1 MTYPLLPLQAGS
13 RRLALIVIPLL
24 LVLSLAA
31 TCPAVP
37 TPPPAPAPTPALP
50 VSLSATPQ
58 GTAAGQLGI
67 LPYLSAFLDTD
78 GDMSVEEVATPG
90 MMPSFQPLHPRTLP
104 RSSGVTWLRLE
115 IPAAGTERTESLM
128 LDLGQG
134 VPAGAVLY
142 TPDIDPLSRQTTW
155 QESQANWR
163 NLLPLPLPAETPQ
176 VCFIRLDGQPPLW
189 FAPTLRSLDNLA
201 GAPESLLGPGVM
213 LALAVVMLLAL
224 LRGITERGQWRFWT
238 ALYVGAALTH
248 AVLGGPDL
256 GAGNITPADAVSAM
270 APGLA
275 LMFLAHLAR
284 HLMQTASHSRL
295 LDIQYLLLSLPGAV
309 LALLP
314 LWPDFSWLG
323 RFLPL
328 WPMLALIFVPTTLGA
343 WLMGVPG
350 ARRFLLGCL
359 VAALG
364 AGLAVLDL
372 GTLLPP
378 FVQGT
383 LPLWGTALS
392 ALIIAGMSAPGRE
405 AGTSAE
411 PADPLAPG
419 RPARNQTITDPNL
432 RLLDTDGNT
441 LPLMTGLSQPAPA
454 PATVEAESAS
464 ATAIRRLE
472 QALAAPLREIV
483 EQDRQLEQCALP
495 HDVRSRVENMGRRAR
510 QALSL
515 LHDPAGDA
523 AAPAAPAP
531 TDTARAEKRV
541 FDLRKTLRQAHDTC
555 RPLAEKS
562 GIALG
567 WHVPADLEQLYEGPA
582 GELEDVLRLLLE
594 DALRATKGGKIHFAV
609 RRVPDSK
616 HPGHLL
622 FQVRDTG
629 TGLPPEQRSASLL
642 ARIWELSSSHG
653 GFLGVESGP
662 RGTSVIFTLQLHL
675 PEASDG
681 EDLPTVLVC
690 APDAATRH
698 ELGAMLRD
706 LPCTCHETGTLAH
719 GLATGARK
727 GRTPA
732 AVLLV
737 CGPEASV
744 DAAPLLRRYHSLAE
758 RTGPFGAV
766 ALTPD
771 QSQWDALAHAG
782 FSHALT
788 LPVSEDAL
796 RETVLEILGSHDD
809 VADLGAPLPETRQA
823 DAPLPDLFG
832 PAAAPQA
839 DQGMPDLLL
848 STDDI
853 PQQTAPAAPAAAS
866 ADLPDLFAAPAA
878 AAADTAQAEPLPLTD
893 DMRLDMPAAQTARP
907 VADAVQPEEAAPA
920 ESPVQENENAP
931 DAAEDIAPAPAPA
944 APDFPSV
951 PMPETAETNEAA
963 MPEAP
968 VKEEEPAAPAADMT
982 REEPLPQQETAAAA
996 AAAPADVAAEAL
1008 SDEMDSA
1015 EEAGTKAVAGADVT
1029 PPARDEAAAVSPS
1042 APAFPAPA
1050 REAAAEQAPPAD
1062 DVQTGDAPTDAAEAP
1077 VSDAVQPEE
1086 AASADS
1092 PVQENENAP
1101 EAAED
1106 VAPAPAPAAPDF
1118 PSVPVG
1124 ETAETNEAA
1133 MPEAPT
1139 REEDTSVP
1147 ATDMTQEE
1155 PLPQQETADA
1165 APADVA
1171 AEALSDEM
1179 DSTDEAGAETVA
1191 DTDVT
1196 PSAQDE
1202 AAAVPPSAPAF
1213 PAPAREAAA
1222 EQTLPADDVQTGDAS
1237 TDAAEAP
1244 VSDAVQ
1250 PEEAASA
1257 DSPVQENENAPEAA
1271 EDVAP
1276 APAPAAPDFPSVP
1289 VAEMAET
1296 NEAAMPEAPARE
1308 EDTAAPAAGMT
1319 REEPLPQQETADA
1332 APADVAAEALS
1343 DEMDSTDEAGAE
1355 TVADTDVTPSAQD
1368 EAAAVPPSA
1377 PAFPAPAR
1385 EAAAEQTLP
1394 ADDVQTGDASTD
1406 AAEAPVSDAVQPEE
1420 AASADSPVQE
1430 NENAP
1435 EAAEDVAPAPA
1446 PAAPDFPSVPVA
1458 EMAETNEAA
1467 MPEAPVKEAGPVAP
1481 VADMTREEPL
1491 PQQETAD
1498 AAAAAPA
1505 DDATGATVDEKERTE
1520 APVADAQAASATR
1533 APAFPSVEAAASPL
1547 AGGYVSPS
1555 LRHAGEWVGEPMPIG
1570 TPVDRPAPRQ
1580 EETVSAPVETVV
1592 TVRPLR
1598 RDVSPDEIAR
1608 KLGKPSLVPTDK
1620 SALITPQ
1627 PRKSS
1632 STGPGAG
1639 TQPAFPGAPVEE
1651 APQAVP
1657 GSKDVS
1663 SLPDMTP
1670 DSTTLLASGR
1680 EETSRTRAAAN
1691 TLMRFLSRFHTG
1703 NGQPQDKEEARSPQA
1718 PAATAQE
1725 RQGTP
1730 RPMPRKDA
1738 PREETPG
1745 TTADIP
1751 ATTNP
1756 WIERRAASRPVAPTP
1771 RMPVPP
1777 MPQRPQ
1783 PPDDPEDPLPAL
1795 MWRMDKYLAEAG
1807 YALEQRRLHLVA
1819 DAAGRL
1825 AAEAESYGFRVLG
1838 RMARCVES
1846 AGRAKDLQAV
1856 TDLLPELATAVE
1868 RHRISMGS

>member
-1 MTYPLLPLQAGS
+1 MTYPLLPLQAGF

-115 IPAAGTERTESLM
+115 IPAAGTESTESLM

-483 EQDRQLEQCALP
+483 EQNRQLEQCALP

-531 TDTARAEKRV
+531 ADTARAEKRV

-719 GLATGARK
+719 GLAAGARK

-866 ADLPDLFAAPAA
+866 ADLPDLFAAPAT
-878 AAADTAQAEPLPLTD
+878 AAADTAQTDPLPLTD
-893 DMRLDMPAAQTARP
+893 DMRLDTPAAQTARP
-907 VADAVQPEEAAPA
+907 VADAVQPEEAA
-920 ESPVQENENAP
+920 
-931 DAAEDIAPAPAPA
+931 
-944 APDFPSV
+944 
-951 PMPETAETNEAA
+951 
-963 MPEAP
+963 
-968 VKEEEPAAPAADMT
+968 
-982 REEPLPQQETAAAA
+982 
-996 AAAPADVAAEAL
+996 
-1008 SDEMDSA
+1008 
-1015 EEAGTKAVAGADVT
+1015 
-1029 PPARDEAAAVSPS
+1029 
-1042 APAFPAPA
+1042 
-1050 REAAAEQAPPAD
+1050 
-1062 DVQTGDAPTDAAEAP
+1062 
-1077 VSDAVQPEE
+1077 
-1086 AASADS
+1086 SADS
-1092 PVQENENAP
+1092 PVQK
-1101 EAAED
+1101 
-1106 VAPAPAPAAPDF
+1106 
-1118 PSVPVG
+1118 
-1124 ETAETNEAA
+1124 
-1133 MPEAPT
+1133 
-1139 REEDTSVP
+1139 
-1147 ATDMTQEE
+1147 
-1155 PLPQQETADA
+1155 
-1165 APADVA
+1165 
-1171 AEALSDEM
+1171 
-1179 DSTDEAGAETVA
+1179 
-1191 DTDVT
+1191 
-1196 PSAQDE
+1196 
-1202 AAAVPPSAPAF
+1202 
-1213 PAPAREAAA
+1213 
-1222 EQTLPADDVQTGDAS
+1222 
-1237 TDAAEAP
+1237 
-1244 VSDAVQ
+1244 
-1250 PEEAASA
+1250 
-1257 DSPVQENENAPEAA
+1257 
-1271 EDVAP
+1271 
-1276 APAPAAPDFPSVP
+1276 
-1289 VAEMAET
+1289 
-1296 NEAAMPEAPARE
+1296 
-1308 EDTAAPAAGMT
+1308 
-1319 REEPLPQQETADA
+1319 
-1332 APADVAAEALS
+1332 
-1343 DEMDSTDEAGAE
+1343 
-1355 TVADTDVTPSAQD
+1355 
-1368 EAAAVPPSA
+1368 
-1377 PAFPAPAR
+1377 
-1385 EAAAEQTLP
+1385 
-1394 ADDVQTGDASTD
+1394 
-1406 AAEAPVSDAVQPEE
+1406 
-1420 AASADSPVQE
+1420 

-1467 MPEAPVKEAGPVAP
+1467 MPEAPVKEAGPAAP
-1481 VADMTREEPL
+1481 AADMTREEPL

-1632 STGPGAG
+1632 STGPAAG

-1751 ATTNP
+1751 ATTHP
-1756 WIERRAASRPVAPTP
+1756 WIERRTASRPVAPTP

>member
-1 MTYPLLPLQAGS
+1 MTYPLLPVQAAC

-37 TPPPAPAPTPALP
+37 TPPPVPAPTPALP
-50 VSLSATPQ
+50 ASLSAAPQ
-58 GTAAGQLGI
+58 ASATGQLGI

-78 GDMSVEEVATPG
+78 GDMSVEEVAAPG
-90 MMPSFQPLHPRTLP
+90 MMASFQPLHPRALP

-115 IPAAGTERTESLM
+115 IPAAGTARAESLM

-201 GAPESLLGPGVM
+201 SAPESLLGPGVM

-284 HLMQTASHSRL
+284 HLMQTPSHSRL

-314 LWPDFSWLG
+314 LWPDFSWMG

-405 AGTSAE
+405 TGSSAE
-411 PADPLAPG
+411 AADPLAPG
-419 RPARNQTITDPNL
+419 RPAQNQTITDPNL

-483 EQDRQLEQCALP
+483 EQNRQLEQCALP
-495 HDVRSRVENMGRRAR
+495 HDARSRVESMGRRAR

-515 LHDPAGDA
+515 LHDPAGET
-523 AAPAAPAP
+523 AAPATPAP
-531 TDTARAEKRV
+531 TETARAEKRV
-541 FDLRKTLRQAHDTC
+541 FDLRKTLRQTHETC
-555 RPLAEKS
+555 RALAEKA

-582 GELEDVLRLLLE
+582 GDLEDVLRLLLE
-594 DALRATKGGKIHFAV
+594 DAVRASKGGKIHFAV

-616 HPGHLL
+616 NPGHLL

-675 PEASDG
+675 PEASDD
-681 EDLPTVLVC
+681 EELPTVLVC
-690 APDAATRH
+690 APDAATRR

-719 GLATGARK
+719 GLAAGARK

-732 AVLLV
+732 AVLLI

-744 DAAPLLRRYHSLAE
+744 EAAPLLRRYHSLAE

-788 LPVSEDAL
+788 LPVAEDAL

-809 VADLGAPLPETRQA
+809 VADLGAPLPESRQA
-823 DAPLPDLFG
+823 EAPLPDLFG

-848 STDDI
+848 STDDV
-853 PQQTAPAAPAAAS
+853 PQQTAPAAPAATS
-866 ADLPDLFAAPAA
+866 GDLPGLFAAPAA
-878 AAADTAQAEPLPLTD
+878 AVADAAPAAPLTLTD
-893 DMRLDMPAAQTARP
+893 DMRLDAPAAQP
-907 VADAVQPEEAAPA
+907 VADAAQPVEPAAADSPVQEKENAPDATADEVPAAPTAPAFPSVPVAETHDDALPEAPVEEKEEAAAPADETAQDEEEPRQEMTADAAPVAPVDGPDEADEAPAARADDAEESVTAAPAPADVASPVQEESAAAPLSAPATPAQEAEAEQPLPGDDARAEAPVADAARPA
-920 ESPVQENENAP
+920 EPAATDSPVQENENAP
-931 DAAEDIAPAPAPA
+931 DATADDVPA
-944 APDFPSV
+944 AP
-951 PMPETAETNEAA
+951 T
-963 MPEAP
+963 
-968 VKEEEPAAPAADMT
+968 
-982 REEPLPQQETAAAA
+982 
-996 AAAPADVAAEAL
+996 
-1008 SDEMDSA
+1008 
-1015 EEAGTKAVAGADVT
+1015 
-1029 PPARDEAAAVSPS
+1029 
-1042 APAFPAPA
+1042 
-1050 REAAAEQAPPAD
+1050 
-1062 DVQTGDAPTDAAEAP
+1062 
-1077 VSDAVQPEE
+1077 
-1086 AASADS
+1086 
-1092 PVQENENAP
+1092 
-1101 EAAED
+1101 
-1106 VAPAPAPAAPDF
+1106 
-1118 PSVPVG
+1118 
-1124 ETAETNEAA
+1124 
-1133 MPEAPT
+1133 
-1139 REEDTSVP
+1139 
-1147 ATDMTQEE
+1147 
-1155 PLPQQETADA
+1155 
-1165 APADVA
+1165 
-1171 AEALSDEM
+1171 
-1179 DSTDEAGAETVA
+1179 
-1191 DTDVT
+1191 
-1196 PSAQDE
+1196 
-1202 AAAVPPSAPAF
+1202 
-1213 PAPAREAAA
+1213 
-1222 EQTLPADDVQTGDAS
+1222 
-1237 TDAAEAP
+1237 
-1244 VSDAVQ
+1244 
-1250 PEEAASA
+1250 
-1257 DSPVQENENAPEAA
+1257 
-1271 EDVAP
+1271 
-1276 APAPAAPDFPSVP
+1276 
-1289 VAEMAET
+1289 
-1296 NEAAMPEAPARE
+1296 
-1308 EDTAAPAAGMT
+1308 
-1319 REEPLPQQETADA
+1319 
-1332 APADVAAEALS
+1332 
-1343 DEMDSTDEAGAE
+1343 
-1355 TVADTDVTPSAQD
+1355 
-1368 EAAAVPPSA
+1368 
-1377 PAFPAPAR
+1377 
-1385 EAAAEQTLP
+1385 
-1394 ADDVQTGDASTD
+1394 
-1406 AAEAPVSDAVQPEE
+1406 
-1420 AASADSPVQE
+1420 
-1430 NENAP
+1430 
-1435 EAAEDVAPAPA
+1435 
-1446 PAAPDFPSVPVA
+1446 
-1458 EMAETNEAA
+1458 
-1467 MPEAPVKEAGPVAP
+1467 
-1481 VADMTREEPL
+1481 
-1491 PQQETAD
+1491 
-1498 AAAAAPA
+1498 
-1505 DDATGATVDEKERTE
+1505 
-1520 APVADAQAASATR
+1520 
-1533 APAFPSVEAAASPL
+1533 APAFPSVPVTETPADALPETPVKEKEEAASPL
-1547 AGGYVSPS
+1547 SGGYVSPS

-1570 TPVDRPAPRQ
+1570 TPVSRPAPRQ
-1580 EETVSAPVETVV
+1580 EEAASAPVETVV

-1608 KLGKPSLVPTDK
+1608 KLGKPSLVPTDR

-1632 STGPGAG
+1632 SSGPAAG

-1703 NGQPQDKEEARSPQA
+1703 NSQPQDREEEDKGPQS

-1730 RPMPRKDA
+1730 RPIPRKEA
-1738 PREETPG
+1738 PREEAPESA
-1745 TTADIP
+1745 ADIP

-1756 WIERRAASRPVAPTP
+1756 WIERRTAPRPVAPTP

>member
-1 MTYPLLPLQAGS
+1 MTYPLLPLQAGF

-523 AAPAAPAP
+523 AAPAVPAPA
-531 TDTARAEKRV
+531 DTARAEKRV

-653 GFLGVESGP
+653 GFLGLESGP

-719 GLATGARK
+719 GLAAGARK

-796 RETVLEILGSHDD
+796 RETVLEILDSHDD

-878 AAADTAQAEPLPLTD
+878 AAADTAQTAPLTLTD
-893 DMRLDMPAAQTARP
+893 DMRLDTPAAQTARP

-968 VKEEEPAAPAADMT
+968 VKEEGPAAPAADMT
-982 REEPLPQQETAAAA
+982 REEPLPQQETADAD
-996 AAAPADVAAEAL
+996 APADAAAEAL
-1008 SDEMDSA
+1008 SDEMDSTD
-1015 EEAGTKAVAGADVT
+1015 EAGAETVADADV
-1029 PPARDEAAAVSPS
+1029 PSPIRDEAAAVPPS

-1050 REAAAEQAPPAD
+1050 REVAAEQALPAD

-1092 PVQENENAP
+1092 PVQENEN
-1101 EAAED
+1101 
-1106 VAPAPAPAAPDF
+1106 
-1118 PSVPVG
+1118 
-1124 ETAETNEAA
+1124 T
-1133 MPEAPT
+1133 
-1139 REEDTSVP
+1139 
-1147 ATDMTQEE
+1147 
-1155 PLPQQETADA
+1155 
-1165 APADVA
+1165 
-1171 AEALSDEM
+1171 
-1179 DSTDEAGAETVA
+1179 
-1191 DTDVT
+1191 
-1196 PSAQDE
+1196 
-1202 AAAVPPSAPAF
+1202 
-1213 PAPAREAAA
+1213 
-1222 EQTLPADDVQTGDAS
+1222 
-1237 TDAAEAP
+1237 
-1244 VSDAVQ
+1244 
-1250 PEEAASA
+1250 
-1257 DSPVQENENAPEAA
+1257 PEAA

-1289 VAEMAET
+1289 VAETAET
-1296 NEAAMPEAPARE
+1296 N
-1308 EDTAAPAAGMT
+1308 D
-1319 REEPLPQQETADA
+1319 
-1332 APADVAAEALS
+1332 
-1343 DEMDSTDEAGAE
+1343 
-1355 TVADTDVTPSAQD
+1355 
-1368 EAAAVPPSA
+1368 
-1377 PAFPAPAR
+1377 
-1385 EAAAEQTLP
+1385 
-1394 ADDVQTGDASTD
+1394 
-1406 AAEAPVSDAVQPEE
+1406 
-1420 AASADSPVQE
+1420 
-1430 NENAP
+1430 
-1435 EAAEDVAPAPA
+1435 
-1446 PAAPDFPSVPVA
+1446 
-1458 EMAETNEAA
+1458 AA
-1467 MPEAPVKEAGPVAP
+1467 MPEAPVKEEEPAAP
-1481 VADMTREEPL
+1481 AADMTREEPL
-1491 PQQETAD
+1491 PQQETA
-1498 AAAAAPA
+1498 AAAAVPA
-1505 DDATGATVDEKERTE
+1505 DDATGATVDEKERAE

-1725 RQGTP
+1725 RQSTP

>member
-531 TDTARAEKRV
+531 ADTARAEKRV

-878 AAADTAQAEPLPLTD
+878 AAADTAQTEPLPLTD
-893 DMRLDMPAAQTARP
+893 DMRLDTPAAQTARP
-907 VADAVQPEEAAPA
+907 VADAVQPEEAASA
-920 ESPVQENENAP
+920 DSPVQENENAP

-951 PMPETAETNEAA
+951 PVAETAETNDAA

-968 VKEEEPAAPAADMT
+968 VKEEGPAAPAADMT
-982 REEPLPQQETAAAA
+982 REEPLPQQETADAGT
-996 AAAPADVAAEAL
+996 PADTAAEAL

-1050 REAAAEQAPPAD
+1050 REAAAEQTLPAD
-1062 DVQTGDAPTDAAEAP
+1062 DVQTGDASTDAAEAP

-1092 PVQENENAP
+1092 PVQESENAP

-1222 EQTLPADDVQTGDAS
+1222 EQALPADDVQTGDAP

-1244 VSDAVQ
+1244 MSDAVQ

-1257 DSPVQENENAPEAA
+1257 DSPVQE
-1271 EDVAP
+1271 
-1276 APAPAAPDFPSVP
+1276 S
-1289 VAEMAET
+1289 
-1296 NEAAMPEAPARE
+1296 
-1308 EDTAAPAAGMT
+1308 
-1319 REEPLPQQETADA
+1319 
-1332 APADVAAEALS
+1332 
-1343 DEMDSTDEAGAE
+1343 
-1355 TVADTDVTPSAQD
+1355 
-1368 EAAAVPPSA
+1368 
-1377 PAFPAPAR
+1377 
-1385 EAAAEQTLP
+1385 
-1394 ADDVQTGDASTD
+1394 
-1406 AAEAPVSDAVQPEE
+1406 
-1420 AASADSPVQE
+1420 
-1430 NENAP
+1430 ENAP

>member
-1 MTYPLLPLQAGS
+1 
-13 RRLALIVIPLL
+13 
-24 LVLSLAA
+24 
-31 TCPAVP
+31 
-37 TPPPAPAPTPALP
+37 
-50 VSLSATPQ
+50 
-58 GTAAGQLGI
+58 
-67 LPYLSAFLDTD
+67 
-78 GDMSVEEVATPG
+78 
-90 MMPSFQPLHPRTLP
+90 
-104 RSSGVTWLRLE
+104 
-115 IPAAGTERTESLM
+115 
-128 LDLGQG
+128 
-134 VPAGAVLY
+134 
-142 TPDIDPLSRQTTW
+142 
-155 QESQANWR
+155 
-163 NLLPLPLPAETPQ
+163 
-176 VCFIRLDGQPPLW
+176 
-189 FAPTLRSLDNLA
+189 
-201 GAPESLLGPGVM
+201 
-213 LALAVVMLLAL
+213 
-224 LRGITERGQWRFWT
+224 
-238 ALYVGAALTH
+238 
-248 AVLGGPDL
+248 
-256 GAGNITPADAVSAM
+256 
-270 APGLA
+270 
-275 LMFLAHLAR
+275 
-284 HLMQTASHSRL
+284 MQTASHSRL

-531 TDTARAEKRV
+531 ADTARAEKRV

-690 APDAATRH
+690 APDAATRR

-719 GLATGARK
+719 GLAAGARK

-878 AAADTAQAEPLPLTD
+878 AAADTAQTEPLPLTD
-893 DMRLDMPAAQTARP
+893 DMRLDTPAAQTARP
-907 VADAVQPEEAAPA
+907 VVDAVQPEEAASTD
-920 ESPVQENENAP
+920 SPVQENENAP
-931 DAAEDIAPAPAPA
+931 EAVEDVAPAPAPA

-968 VKEEEPAAPAADMT
+968 VKEAGPAAPAA
-982 REEPLPQQETAAAA
+982 
-996 AAAPADVAAEAL
+996 
-1008 SDEMDSA
+1008 
-1015 EEAGTKAVAGADVT
+1015 
-1029 PPARDEAAAVSPS
+1029 
-1042 APAFPAPA
+1042 
-1050 REAAAEQAPPAD
+1050 
-1062 DVQTGDAPTDAAEAP
+1062 
-1077 VSDAVQPEE
+1077 
-1086 AASADS
+1086 
-1092 PVQENENAP
+1092 
-1101 EAAED
+1101 
-1106 VAPAPAPAAPDF
+1106 
-1118 PSVPVG
+1118 
-1124 ETAETNEAA
+1124 
-1133 MPEAPT
+1133 
-1139 REEDTSVP
+1139 
-1147 ATDMTQEE
+1147 DMTQEE

-1165 APADVA
+1165 AAAAPADDA
-1171 AEALSDEM
+1171 AETLSDEM

-1222 EQTLPADDVQTGDAS
+1222 EQTLPADDVQTGDAP

-1250 PEEAASA
+1250 PEEAAPA

-1276 APAPAAPDFPSVP
+1276 A
-1289 VAEMAET
+1289 T
-1296 NEAAMPEAPARE
+1296 
-1308 EDTAAPAAGMT
+1308 
-1319 REEPLPQQETADA
+1319 
-1332 APADVAAEALS
+1332 
-1343 DEMDSTDEAGAE
+1343 
-1355 TVADTDVTPSAQD
+1355 
-1368 EAAAVPPSA
+1368 
-1377 PAFPAPAR
+1377 
-1385 EAAAEQTLP
+1385 
-1394 ADDVQTGDASTD
+1394 
-1406 AAEAPVSDAVQPEE
+1406 
-1420 AASADSPVQE
+1420 
-1430 NENAP
+1430 
-1435 EAAEDVAPAPA
+1435 A

-1467 MPEAPVKEAGPVAP
+1467 MPEAPVKEAGPAAP
-1481 VADMTREEPL
+1481 AADMTRKEPL

-1632 STGPGAG
+1632 STGPAAG

-1751 ATTNP
+1751 ATTHP
-1756 WIERRAASRPVAPTP
+1756 WIERRTASRPVAPTP

>member
-58 GTAAGQLGI
+58 GAAAGQLGI

-483 EQDRQLEQCALP
+483 EQNRQLEQCALP
-495 HDVRSRVENMGRRAR
+495 HDVRSRVENLGRRAR

-531 TDTARAEKRV
+531 ADTARAEKRV

-719 GLATGARK
+719 GLAAGARK

-878 AAADTAQAEPLPLTD
+878 AAADTAQTEPLPLTD
-893 DMRLDMPAAQTARP
+893 DMRLDTPAAQTARP
-907 VADAVQPEEAAPA
+907 VADAVQPEEAASA

-931 DAAEDIAPAPAPA
+931 EAAEDVAPAPAPA

-951 PMPETAETNEAA
+951 PVAETAETNEAA

-968 VKEEEPAAPAADMT
+968 VKEEGPAAPAADMT
-982 REEPLPQQETAAAA
+982 QEEPLPQQETADAD
-996 AAAPADVAAEAL
+996 APADAAAETL
-1008 SDEMDSA
+1008 SDEMDST
-1015 EEAGTKAVAGADVT
+1015 EEAGAKAVADADVT
-1029 PPARDEAAAVSPS
+1029 PPARDEAAAVPPS

-1050 REAAAEQAPPAD
+1050 RETAAEQALPAD

-1086 AASADS
+1086 VASADS

-1118 PSVPVG
+1118 PSVPVA
-1124 ETAETNEAA
+1124 ETAETNDAA
-1133 MPEAPT
+1133 MPEAPVK
-1139 REEDTSVP
+1139 EEEP
-1147 ATDMTQEE
+1147 AAPAADMTREE

-1165 APADVA
+1165 APADAA

-1179 DSTDEAGAETVA
+1179 DSTDEAGAKAVA
-1191 DTDVT
+1191 DTDV
-1196 PSAQDE
+1196 PSPARDE

-1213 PAPAREAAA
+1213 LAPAREVAA
-1222 EQTLPADDVQTGDAS
+1222 EQAPPADDVQTGDAP

-1244 VSDAVQ
+1244 VSDAAQ
-1250 PEEAASA
+1250 PEEAASV

-1332 APADVAAEALS
+1332 A
-1343 DEMDSTDEAGAE
+1343 
-1355 TVADTDVTPSAQD
+1355 
-1368 EAAAVPPSA
+1368 
-1377 PAFPAPAR
+1377 
-1385 EAAAEQTLP
+1385 
-1394 ADDVQTGDASTD
+1394 
-1406 AAEAPVSDAVQPEE
+1406 
-1420 AASADSPVQE
+1420 
-1430 NENAP
+1430 
-1435 EAAEDVAPAPA
+1435 
-1446 PAAPDFPSVPVA
+1446 
-1458 EMAETNEAA
+1458 
-1467 MPEAPVKEAGPVAP
+1467 
-1481 VADMTREEPL
+1481 
-1491 PQQETAD
+1491 
-1498 AAAAAPA
+1498 AAAPA
-1505 DDATGATVDEKERTE
+1505 DAATGDTVEEKERTE
-1520 APVADAQAASATR
+1520 APVADAQAAATR

-1632 STGPGAG
+1632 STGPAAG

-1651 APQAVP
+1651 TPQAVP

-1756 WIERRAASRPVAPTP
+1756 WIERRTASRPVAPTP

>member
-523 AAPAAPAP
+523 AAPEAPAP
-531 TDTARAEKRV
+531 ADTARAEKRV

-719 GLATGARK
+719 GLAAGARK

-878 AAADTAQAEPLPLTD
+878 AAADTAQAETLPLTD
-893 DMRLDMPAAQTARP
+893 DMRLDTPAAQTARP
-907 VADAVQPEEAAPA
+907 VADAVQPEEAA
-920 ESPVQENENAP
+920 
-931 DAAEDIAPAPAPA
+931 
-944 APDFPSV
+944 
-951 PMPETAETNEAA
+951 
-963 MPEAP
+963 
-968 VKEEEPAAPAADMT
+968 
-982 REEPLPQQETAAAA
+982 
-996 AAAPADVAAEAL
+996 
-1008 SDEMDSA
+1008 
-1015 EEAGTKAVAGADVT
+1015 
-1029 PPARDEAAAVSPS
+1029 
-1042 APAFPAPA
+1042 
-1050 REAAAEQAPPAD
+1050 
-1062 DVQTGDAPTDAAEAP
+1062 
-1077 VSDAVQPEE
+1077 
-1086 AASADS
+1086 SADS
-1092 PVQENENAP
+1092 PVQESENAP

-1118 PSVPVG
+1118 PSVPVA

-1133 MPEAPT
+1133 MPEAPA
-1139 REEDTSVP
+1139 REEDTAVP

-1179 DSTDEAGAETVA
+1179 DSTEEAGTKAMT
-1191 DTDVT
+1191 DTDV
-1196 PSAQDE
+1196 PSPARDE
-1202 AAAVPPSAPAF
+1202 AAAAPPSAPAF

-1222 EQTLPADDVQTGDAS
+1222 EQALPADDVQTGDAP

-1244 VSDAVQ
+1244 MSDAVQ
-1250 PEEAASA
+1250 PEEAAPA

-1296 NEAAMPEAPARE
+1296 NEAAMPEAPA
-1308 EDTAAPAAGMT
+1308 
-1319 REEPLPQQETADA
+1319 
-1332 APADVAAEALS
+1332 
-1343 DEMDSTDEAGAE
+1343 
-1355 TVADTDVTPSAQD
+1355 
-1368 EAAAVPPSA
+1368 
-1377 PAFPAPAR
+1377 
-1385 EAAAEQTLP
+1385 
-1394 ADDVQTGDASTD
+1394 
-1406 AAEAPVSDAVQPEE
+1406 
-1420 AASADSPVQE
+1420 
-1430 NENAP
+1430 
-1435 EAAEDVAPAPA
+1435 
-1446 PAAPDFPSVPVA
+1446 
-1458 EMAETNEAA
+1458 
-1467 MPEAPVKEAGPVAP
+1467 KEAGPAAP
-1481 VADMTREEPL
+1481 AADMTREEPL

-1533 APAFPSVEAAASPL
+1533 APAFPSVEAAGSPL

-1632 STGPGAG
+1632 STGPAAG

-1756 WIERRAASRPVAPTP
+1756 WIERRTASRPVAPTP

>member
-1 MTYPLLPLQAGS
+1 MTYPLLPLQAGF

-531 TDTARAEKRV
+531 ADTARAEKRV

-719 GLATGARK
+719 GLAAGARK

-878 AAADTAQAEPLPLTD
+878 AAADTAQTEPLPLTD
-893 DMRLDMPAAQTARP
+893 DMRLDTPAAQTARP
-907 VADAVQPEEAAPA
+907 VADAVQPEEAA
-920 ESPVQENENAP
+920 
-931 DAAEDIAPAPAPA
+931 
-944 APDFPSV
+944 
-951 PMPETAETNEAA
+951 
-963 MPEAP
+963 
-968 VKEEEPAAPAADMT
+968 
-982 REEPLPQQETAAAA
+982 
-996 AAAPADVAAEAL
+996 
-1008 SDEMDSA
+1008 SA
-1015 EEAGTKAVAGADVT
+1015 E
-1029 PPARDEAAAVSPS
+1029 
-1042 APAFPAPA
+1042 
-1050 REAAAEQAPPAD
+1050 
-1062 DVQTGDAPTDAAEAP
+1062 
-1077 VSDAVQPEE
+1077 
-1086 AASADS
+1086 S

-1118 PSVPVG
+1118 PSVPMP
-1124 ETAETNEAA
+1124 EMAETNEAA
-1133 MPEAPT
+1133 MPEAPVK
-1139 REEDTSVP
+1139 EEGP
-1147 ATDMTQEE
+1147 AAPAADMTQEE

-1165 APADVA
+1165 DAPADAA
-1171 AEALSDEM
+1171 AETLSDEM
-1179 DSTDEAGAETVA
+1179 DSTEEAGAKAVA
-1191 DTDVT
+1191 DADVT
-1196 PSAQDE
+1196 PPARDE

-1222 EQTLPADDVQTGDAS
+1222 EQATPADDVQTGDAP

-1250 PEEAASA
+1250 PEE
-1257 DSPVQENENAPEAA
+1257 V
-1271 EDVAP
+1271 
-1276 APAPAAPDFPSVP
+1276 
-1289 VAEMAET
+1289 
-1296 NEAAMPEAPARE
+1296 
-1308 EDTAAPAAGMT
+1308 
-1319 REEPLPQQETADA
+1319 
-1332 APADVAAEALS
+1332 
-1343 DEMDSTDEAGAE
+1343 
-1355 TVADTDVTPSAQD
+1355 
-1368 EAAAVPPSA
+1368 
-1377 PAFPAPAR
+1377 
-1385 EAAAEQTLP
+1385 
-1394 ADDVQTGDASTD
+1394 
-1406 AAEAPVSDAVQPEE
+1406 
-1420 AASADSPVQE
+1420 ASADSPVQE

-1467 MPEAPVKEAGPVAP
+1467 MPEAPVKEAGPAAP
-1481 VADMTREEPL
+1481 AAGMTREEPL

-1498 AAAAAPA
+1498 ATAAAPA
-1505 DDATGATVDEKERTE
+1505 DDATGATVEEKERTE

-1756 WIERRAASRPVAPTP
+1756 WIERRTASRPVAPTP

>member
-472 QALAAPLREIV
+472 QALAAPLREIM

-531 TDTARAEKRV
+531 ADTARAEKRV

-690 APDAATRH
+690 APDAATRR

-719 GLATGARK
+719 GLAAGARK

-878 AAADTAQAEPLPLTD
+878 AAADTAQTDPLPLTD
-893 DMRLDMPAAQTARP
+893 DMRLDTPAAQTARP
-907 VADAVQPEEAAPA
+907 VVDAVQPEEAVSTD
-920 ESPVQENENAP
+920 SPVQENENAP
-931 DAAEDIAPAPAPA
+931 EAVEDVAPAPAPA

-968 VKEEEPAAPAADMT
+968 VKEEGPAAPAA
-982 REEPLPQQETAAAA
+982 
-996 AAAPADVAAEAL
+996 
-1008 SDEMDSA
+1008 
-1015 EEAGTKAVAGADVT
+1015 
-1029 PPARDEAAAVSPS
+1029 
-1042 APAFPAPA
+1042 
-1050 REAAAEQAPPAD
+1050 
-1062 DVQTGDAPTDAAEAP
+1062 
-1077 VSDAVQPEE
+1077 
-1086 AASADS
+1086 
-1092 PVQENENAP
+1092 
-1101 EAAED
+1101 
-1106 VAPAPAPAAPDF
+1106 
-1118 PSVPVG
+1118 
-1124 ETAETNEAA
+1124 
-1133 MPEAPT
+1133 
-1139 REEDTSVP
+1139 
-1147 ATDMTQEE
+1147 DMTQEE

-1165 APADVA
+1165 DAPADAA

-1179 DSTDEAGAETVA
+1179 DSTDEAGTETVA

-1196 PSAQDE
+1196 PPAQDE

-1222 EQTLPADDVQTGDAS
+1222 EQTLPADDVQTGDAP

-1250 PEEAASA
+1250 PEEAA
-1257 DSPVQENENAPEAA
+1257 P
-1271 EDVAP
+1271 
-1276 APAPAAPDFPSVP
+1276 
-1289 VAEMAET
+1289 
-1296 NEAAMPEAPARE
+1296 
-1308 EDTAAPAAGMT
+1308 
-1319 REEPLPQQETADA
+1319 
-1332 APADVAAEALS
+1332 
-1343 DEMDSTDEAGAE
+1343 
-1355 TVADTDVTPSAQD
+1355 
-1368 EAAAVPPSA
+1368 
-1377 PAFPAPAR
+1377 
-1385 EAAAEQTLP
+1385 
-1394 ADDVQTGDASTD
+1394 
-1406 AAEAPVSDAVQPEE
+1406 
-1420 AASADSPVQE
+1420 ADSPVQE

-1467 MPEAPVKEAGPVAP
+1467 MPEAPVKEAGPAAP
-1481 VADMTREEPL
+1481 AADMTREEPL

-1505 DDATGATVDEKERTE
+1505 DVATGATVDEKERTE
-1520 APVADAQAASATR
+1520 APVADAQAAATR

-1751 ATTNP
+1751 ATTHP
-1756 WIERRAASRPVAPTP
+1756 WIERRTASRPVAPTP

-1868 RHRISMGS
+1868 RHRISMGA

>member
-1 MTYPLLPLQAGS
+1 MTYPLLPVQAAC

-37 TPPPAPAPTPALP
+37 TPPPVPAPTPALP
-50 VSLSATPQ
+50 ASLSAAPQ
-58 GTAAGQLGI
+58 ASATGQLGI

-78 GDMSVEEVATPG
+78 GDMSVEEVAAPG
-90 MMPSFQPLHPRTLP
+90 MMASFQPLHPRALP

-115 IPAAGTERTESLM
+115 IPAAGTARAESLM

-163 NLLPLPLPAETPQ
+163 NLLLLPLPAETPQ

-201 GAPESLLGPGVM
+201 SAPESLLGPGVM

-284 HLMQTASHSRL
+284 HLMQTPSHSRL

-314 LWPDFSWLG
+314 LWPDFSWMG

-405 AGTSAE
+405 TGSSAE
-411 PADPLAPG
+411 AADPLAPG
-419 RPARNQTITDPNL
+419 RPAQNQTITDPNL

-441 LPLMTGLSQPAPA
+441 LPLMTGLSQPAPV

-483 EQDRQLEQCALP
+483 EQNRQLEQCALP
-495 HDVRSRVENMGRRAR
+495 HDARSRVESMGRRAR

-515 LHDPAGDA
+515 LHDPAGET
-523 AAPAAPAP
+523 AAPATPSP
-531 TDTARAEKRV
+531 TETARAEKRV
-541 FDLRKTLRQAHDTC
+541 FDLRKTLRQTHETC
-555 RPLAEKS
+555 RALAEKA

-582 GELEDVLRLLLE
+582 GDLEDVLRLLLE
-594 DALRATKGGKIHFAV
+594 DAVRASKGGKVHFAV

-616 HPGHLL
+616 NPGHLL

-675 PEASDG
+675 PEASDD
-681 EDLPTVLVC
+681 EELPTVLVC
-690 APDAATRH
+690 APDAATRR

-719 GLATGARK
+719 GLAAGARK

-732 AVLLV
+732 AVLLI

-744 DAAPLLRRYHSLAE
+744 EAAPLLRRYHSLAE

-788 LPVSEDAL
+788 LPVAEDAL

-809 VADLGAPLPETRQA
+809 VADLGAPLPESRQA
-823 DAPLPDLFG
+823 EAPLPDLFG

-848 STDDI
+848 STDDV
-853 PQQTAPAAPAAAS
+853 PQQTAPAAPAATS
-866 ADLPDLFAAPAA
+866 GDLPDLFAAPANETA
-878 AAADTAQAEPLPLTD
+878 QDEEEPRQETTADAAPAAPADGPDKADEAPAARADDAEEPVAAAPASADVASPVQDESAVAPLSAPASPAQEAEAEQPLPGDDVHADAAQPVEPAAADSPVQEKENAPDATADEVPAAPTAPAFPSVPVAETPADAMPEAPVEAKEEAAAPADETAQDEEEPRQEMTADAAPTAPVDGPDEADEAPAARADDAEESVTAAPAPADVTSPAQEGSAAAPLSAPATPAQESEAEQPLPGD
-893 DMRLDMPAAQTARP
+893 DAREDAAEAP
-907 VADAVQPEEAAPA
+907 VADAAQPA
-920 ESPVQENENAP
+920 EPAATDSPVQENENAP
-931 DAAEDIAPAPAPA
+931 DASADEVPA
-944 APDFPSV
+944 AP
-951 PMPETAETNEAA
+951 T
-963 MPEAP
+963 
-968 VKEEEPAAPAADMT
+968 APA
-982 REEPLPQQETAAAA
+982 
-996 AAAPADVAAEAL
+996 
-1008 SDEMDSA
+1008 
-1015 EEAGTKAVAGADVT
+1015 
-1029 PPARDEAAAVSPS
+1029 
-1042 APAFPAPA
+1042 
-1050 REAAAEQAPPAD
+1050 
-1062 DVQTGDAPTDAAEAP
+1062 
-1077 VSDAVQPEE
+1077 
-1086 AASADS
+1086 
-1092 PVQENENAP
+1092 
-1101 EAAED
+1101 
-1106 VAPAPAPAAPDF
+1106 
-1118 PSVPVG
+1118 
-1124 ETAETNEAA
+1124 
-1133 MPEAPT
+1133 
-1139 REEDTSVP
+1139 
-1147 ATDMTQEE
+1147 
-1155 PLPQQETADA
+1155 
-1165 APADVA
+1165 
-1171 AEALSDEM
+1171 
-1179 DSTDEAGAETVA
+1179 
-1191 DTDVT
+1191 
-1196 PSAQDE
+1196 
-1202 AAAVPPSAPAF
+1202 
-1213 PAPAREAAA
+1213 
-1222 EQTLPADDVQTGDAS
+1222 
-1237 TDAAEAP
+1237 
-1244 VSDAVQ
+1244 
-1250 PEEAASA
+1250 
-1257 DSPVQENENAPEAA
+1257 
-1271 EDVAP
+1271 
-1276 APAPAAPDFPSVP
+1276 FPSVP
-1289 VAEMAET
+1289 VAET
-1296 NEAAMPEAPARE
+1296 H
-1308 EDTAAPAAGMT
+1308 D
-1319 REEPLPQQETADA
+1319 DA
-1332 APADVAAEALS
+1332 L
-1343 DEMDSTDEAGAE
+1343 
-1355 TVADTDVTPSAQD
+1355 
-1368 EAAAVPPSA
+1368 
-1377 PAFPAPAR
+1377 
-1385 EAAAEQTLP
+1385 
-1394 ADDVQTGDASTD
+1394 
-1406 AAEAPVSDAVQPEE
+1406 
-1420 AASADSPVQE
+1420 
-1430 NENAP
+1430 
-1435 EAAEDVAPAPA
+1435 
-1446 PAAPDFPSVPVA
+1446 
-1458 EMAETNEAA
+1458 
-1467 MPEAPVKEAGPVAP
+1467 PEAPVEAKE
-1481 VADMTREEPL
+1481 
-1491 PQQETAD
+1491 
-1498 AAAAAPA
+1498 
-1505 DDATGATVDEKERTE
+1505 
-1520 APVADAQAASATR
+1520 
-1533 APAFPSVEAAASPL
+1533 EAAASPL
-1547 AGGYVSPS
+1547 SGGYVSPS

-1570 TPVDRPAPRQ
+1570 TPVSRPAPRQ
-1580 EETVSAPVETVV
+1580 EETASAPVETVV

-1608 KLGKPSLVPTDK
+1608 KLGKPSLVPTDR

-1632 STGPGAG
+1632 SSGPAAG

-1703 NGQPQDKEEARSPQA
+1703 NSQPQDREEEDKGPQA
-1718 PAATAQE
+1718 PASTVQE

-1730 RPMPRKDA
+1730 RPMPKKEA
-1738 PREETPG
+1738 PREDATE

-1751 ATTNP
+1751 VTTNP
-1756 WIERRAASRPVAPTP
+1756 WIERRTAPRPVAPTP

>member
-1 MTYPLLPLQAGS
+1 MTYPLLSLQAGS

-483 EQDRQLEQCALP
+483 EQNRQLEQCALP

-510 QALSL
+510 QALNL

-531 TDTARAEKRV
+531 ADTARAEKRV

-809 VADLGAPLPETRQA
+809 VADLGAPLPETRQT

-866 ADLPDLFAAPAA
+866 ADLPDLFAAPANA
-878 AAADTAQAEPLPLTD
+878 TADTAQTDPLPLTD
-893 DMRLDMPAAQTARP
+893 DMRLDTPAAQTARP

-920 ESPVQENENAP
+920 DSPVQENENSP
-931 DAAEDIAPAPAPA
+931 DAAEDVAPAPAPA

-951 PMPETAETNEAA
+951 PVAETAETNEAA

-968 VKEEEPAAPAADMT
+968 VKEEGPAAPAADMT
-982 REEPLPQQETAAAA
+982 REEPLPQQETADAGT
-996 AAAPADVAAEAL
+996 PADTAAEAL

-1015 EEAGTKAVAGADVT
+1015 EEAGTKAVADTDV
-1029 PPARDEAAAVSPS
+1029 PSPARDEAAAVPPS

-1050 REAAAEQAPPAD
+1050 REAAAEQALPAD

-1092 PVQENENAP
+1092 PVQE
-1101 EAAED
+1101 
-1106 VAPAPAPAAPDF
+1106 
-1118 PSVPVG
+1118 S
-1124 ETAETNEAA
+1124 
-1133 MPEAPT
+1133 
-1139 REEDTSVP
+1139 
-1147 ATDMTQEE
+1147 
-1155 PLPQQETADA
+1155 
-1165 APADVA
+1165 
-1171 AEALSDEM
+1171 
-1179 DSTDEAGAETVA
+1179 
-1191 DTDVT
+1191 
-1196 PSAQDE
+1196 
-1202 AAAVPPSAPAF
+1202 
-1213 PAPAREAAA
+1213 
-1222 EQTLPADDVQTGDAS
+1222 
-1237 TDAAEAP
+1237 
-1244 VSDAVQ
+1244 
-1250 PEEAASA
+1250 
-1257 DSPVQENENAPEAA
+1257 ENAPEAA

-1289 VAEMAET
+1289 VAETAET
-1296 NEAAMPEAPARE
+1296 NEAAMPEAPTRE
-1308 EDTAAPAAGMT
+1308 EDTSVPAADMT

-1332 APADVAAEALS
+1332 GAPADAAADTLS
-1343 DEMDSTDEAGAE
+1343 DEMDSTEEAGAKA
-1355 TVADTDVTPSAQD
+1355 VADADVPSPARD
-1368 EAAAVPPSA
+1368 EAAAVSPSA

-1385 EAAAEQTLP
+1385 ETAAEQTLP
-1394 ADDVQTGDASTD
+1394 ADDVQTGDVRTD
-1406 AAEAPVSDAVQPEE
+1406 ADEAPVSDAVQPEE
-1420 AASADSPVQE
+1420 AAPADSPVQE

-1435 EAAEDVAPAPA
+1435 EAAEDVAPPPA
-1446 PAAPDFPSVPVA
+1446 PAAPDFPSVP
-1458 EMAETNEAA
+1458 MAETAETSEAA
-1467 MPEAPVKEAGPVAP
+1467 MPEAPVKEAGPAAP
-1481 VADMTREEPL
+1481 AADMTREEPL
-1491 PQQETAD
+1491 PQQEAAD

-1505 DDATGATVDEKERTE
+1505 DAATGATVDEKERTE
-1520 APVADAQAASATR
+1520 APVADAQAAAATR
-1533 APAFPSVEAAASPL
+1533 APAFPSVEAVASPL

-1570 TPVDRPAPRQ
+1570 TPVNRPAPRQ

-1632 STGPGAG
+1632 STGPAAG

-1651 APQAVP
+1651 TPQAVP

-1756 WIERRAASRPVAPTP
+1756 WIERRTASRPVAPTP

>member
-1 MTYPLLPLQAGS
+1 MTYPLLPLQAGF

-531 TDTARAEKRV
+531 ADTARAEKRV

-719 GLATGARK
+719 GLAAGARK

-878 AAADTAQAEPLPLTD
+878 AAADTAQTEPLPLTD
-893 DMRLDMPAAQTARP
+893 DMRLDTPAAQTARP
-907 VADAVQPEEAAPA
+907 VADAVQPEEAA
-920 ESPVQENENAP
+920 
-931 DAAEDIAPAPAPA
+931 
-944 APDFPSV
+944 
-951 PMPETAETNEAA
+951 
-963 MPEAP
+963 
-968 VKEEEPAAPAADMT
+968 
-982 REEPLPQQETAAAA
+982 
-996 AAAPADVAAEAL
+996 
-1008 SDEMDSA
+1008 SA
-1015 EEAGTKAVAGADVT
+1015 E
-1029 PPARDEAAAVSPS
+1029 
-1042 APAFPAPA
+1042 
-1050 REAAAEQAPPAD
+1050 
-1062 DVQTGDAPTDAAEAP
+1062 
-1077 VSDAVQPEE
+1077 
-1086 AASADS
+1086 S

-1118 PSVPVG
+1118 PSVPMP
-1124 ETAETNEAA
+1124 EMAETNEAA
-1133 MPEAPT
+1133 MPEAPVK
-1139 REEDTSVP
+1139 EEGP
-1147 ATDMTQEE
+1147 AAPAADMTQEE

-1165 APADVA
+1165 DAPADAA
-1171 AEALSDEM
+1171 AETLSDEM
-1179 DSTDEAGAETVA
+1179 DSTEEAGAKAVA
-1191 DTDVT
+1191 DADV
-1196 PSAQDE
+1196 PSPARDE

-1213 PAPAREAAA
+1213 PAPARETAA
-1222 EQTLPADDVQTGDAS
+1222 EQTLPADDEQTDDVR
-1237 TDAAEAP
+1237 TDADEAP

-1250 PEEAASA
+1250 PEEAA
-1257 DSPVQENENAPEAA
+1257 P
-1271 EDVAP
+1271 
-1276 APAPAAPDFPSVP
+1276 
-1289 VAEMAET
+1289 
-1296 NEAAMPEAPARE
+1296 
-1308 EDTAAPAAGMT
+1308 
-1319 REEPLPQQETADA
+1319 
-1332 APADVAAEALS
+1332 
-1343 DEMDSTDEAGAE
+1343 
-1355 TVADTDVTPSAQD
+1355 
-1368 EAAAVPPSA
+1368 
-1377 PAFPAPAR
+1377 
-1385 EAAAEQTLP
+1385 
-1394 ADDVQTGDASTD
+1394 
-1406 AAEAPVSDAVQPEE
+1406 
-1420 AASADSPVQE
+1420 ADSPVQE

-1467 MPEAPVKEAGPVAP
+1467 MPEAPVKEEDTAVPAAG
-1481 VADMTREEPL
+1481 MTQEEPL

-1632 STGPGAG
+1632 STGPAAG

-1651 APQAVP
+1651 TPQAVP

-1756 WIERRAASRPVAPTP
+1756 WIERRTASRPVAPTP

>member
-483 EQDRQLEQCALP
+483 EQNRQLEQCALP

-510 QALSL
+510 QALNL

-531 TDTARAEKRV
+531 ADTARAEKRV

-719 GLATGARK
+719 GLAAGARK

-878 AAADTAQAEPLPLTD
+878 AAADTAQTEPLPLTD
-893 DMRLDMPAAQTARP
+893 DMRLDTPAAQTPRP
-907 VADAVQPEEAAPA
+907 VADAVQPEEAASA
-920 ESPVQENENAP
+920 DSPVQENENAP

-951 PMPETAETNEAA
+951 PVAETAETNEAA

-968 VKEEEPAAPAADMT
+968 TREEDTSVPATDMT
-982 REEPLPQQETAAAA
+982 QEEPLPQQETADAG
-996 AAAPADVAAEAL
+996 APADAAAETL
-1008 SDEMDSA
+1008 SDEMDSTD
-1015 EEAGTKAVAGADVT
+1015 EAGAETVADTDV
-1029 PPARDEAAAVSPS
+1029 PSPARDEAAAVSPS

-1050 REAAAEQAPPAD
+1050 RETAAEQTLPAD
-1062 DVQTGDAPTDAAEAP
+1062 DVQTGDASTDAAEAP

-1092 PVQENENAP
+1092 PVQESENAP

-1118 PSVPVG
+1118 PSVPVA

-1171 AEALSDEM
+1171 AEALSDEI
-1179 DSTDEAGAETVA
+1179 DSTEEAGAKAMA
-1191 DTDVT
+1191 DADV
-1196 PSAQDE
+1196 PSPARDE
-1202 AAAVPPSAPAF
+1202 AAEVPPSAPAF

-1222 EQTLPADDVQTGDAS
+1222 EQTLPADDVQTGDAP

-1244 VSDAVQ
+1244 VSDAAQ

-1271 EDVAP
+1271 KDVAP

-1289 VAEMAET
+1289 VAETAET

-1308 EDTAAPAAGMT
+1308 EDTAAPA
-1319 REEPLPQQETADA
+1319 
-1332 APADVAAEALS
+1332 
-1343 DEMDSTDEAGAE
+1343 
-1355 TVADTDVTPSAQD
+1355 
-1368 EAAAVPPSA
+1368 
-1377 PAFPAPAR
+1377 
-1385 EAAAEQTLP
+1385 
-1394 ADDVQTGDASTD
+1394 
-1406 AAEAPVSDAVQPEE
+1406 
-1420 AASADSPVQE
+1420 
-1430 NENAP
+1430 
-1435 EAAEDVAPAPA
+1435 
-1446 PAAPDFPSVPVA
+1446 
-1458 EMAETNEAA
+1458 
-1467 MPEAPVKEAGPVAP
+1467 
-1481 VADMTREEPL
+1481 ADMTREEPL

-1598 RDVSPDEIAR
+1598 RDVSPDEITR

-1632 STGPGAG
+1632 STGPAAG

-1651 APQAVP
+1651 TPQAVP

-1756 WIERRAASRPVAPTP
+1756 WIERRTASRPVAPTP

>member
-464 ATAIRRLE
+464 ATAIRHLE

-531 TDTARAEKRV
+531 ADTARAEKRV

-594 DALRATKGGKIHFAV
+594 DALQATKGGKIHFAV

-690 APDAATRH
+690 APDAATRR

-719 GLATGARK
+719 GLAAGARK

-866 ADLPDLFAAPAA
+866 ADLPDLFAAPAT
-878 AAADTAQAEPLPLTD
+878 AAADTAQTDPLPLTD
-893 DMRLDMPAAQTARP
+893 DMRLDTPAAQTARP
-907 VADAVQPEEAAPA
+907 VADAVQPEEAASA
-920 ESPVQENENAP
+920 DSPVQKNENSP
-931 DAAEDIAPAPAPA
+931 DAAEDVAPATAPA

-951 PMPETAETNEAA
+951 PVAETAETNEAA

-968 VKEEEPAAPAADMT
+968 VKEEGPAAPAAGM
-982 REEPLPQQETAAAA
+982 A
-996 AAAPADVAAEAL
+996 
-1008 SDEMDSA
+1008 
-1015 EEAGTKAVAGADVT
+1015 
-1029 PPARDEAAAVSPS
+1029 
-1042 APAFPAPA
+1042 
-1050 REAAAEQAPPAD
+1050 
-1062 DVQTGDAPTDAAEAP
+1062 
-1077 VSDAVQPEE
+1077 
-1086 AASADS
+1086 
-1092 PVQENENAP
+1092 
-1101 EAAED
+1101 
-1106 VAPAPAPAAPDF
+1106 
-1118 PSVPVG
+1118 
-1124 ETAETNEAA
+1124 
-1133 MPEAPT
+1133 
-1139 REEDTSVP
+1139 
-1147 ATDMTQEE
+1147 QEE

-1171 AEALSDEM
+1171 AETLSDEM

-1213 PAPAREAAA
+1213 PAPVREAAA
-1222 EQTLPADDVQTGDAS
+1222 EQALPADDVQTGDAP

-1244 VSDAVQ
+1244 MSDAVQ
-1250 PEEAASA
+1250 PEEAA
-1257 DSPVQENENAPEAA
+1257 P
-1271 EDVAP
+1271 
-1276 APAPAAPDFPSVP
+1276 
-1289 VAEMAET
+1289 
-1296 NEAAMPEAPARE
+1296 
-1308 EDTAAPAAGMT
+1308 
-1319 REEPLPQQETADA
+1319 
-1332 APADVAAEALS
+1332 
-1343 DEMDSTDEAGAE
+1343 
-1355 TVADTDVTPSAQD
+1355 
-1368 EAAAVPPSA
+1368 
-1377 PAFPAPAR
+1377 
-1385 EAAAEQTLP
+1385 
-1394 ADDVQTGDASTD
+1394 
-1406 AAEAPVSDAVQPEE
+1406 
-1420 AASADSPVQE
+1420 ADSPVQE

-1505 DDATGATVDEKERTE
+1505 DVATGATVDEKERTE
-1520 APVADAQAASATR
+1520 APVADAQAAATR

-1751 ATTNP
+1751 ATTHP
-1756 WIERRAASRPVAPTP
+1756 WIERRTASRPVAPTP

>member
-115 IPAAGTERTESLM
+115 IPAAGTERIESLM

-483 EQDRQLEQCALP
+483 EQNRQLEQCALP
-495 HDVRSRVENMGRRAR
+495 HDVRSRVENMGRRVR

-523 AAPAAPAP
+523 PAPAAPAP
-531 TDTARAEKRV
+531 ADTARAEKRV

-719 GLATGARK
+719 GLAAGARK

-878 AAADTAQAEPLPLTD
+878 AAADTAQAETLPLTD
-893 DMRLDMPAAQTARP
+893 DMRLDTSAAQTARP
-907 VADAVQPEEAAPA
+907 VADAVQPEEAA
-920 ESPVQENENAP
+920 
-931 DAAEDIAPAPAPA
+931 
-944 APDFPSV
+944 
-951 PMPETAETNEAA
+951 
-963 MPEAP
+963 
-968 VKEEEPAAPAADMT
+968 
-982 REEPLPQQETAAAA
+982 
-996 AAAPADVAAEAL
+996 
-1008 SDEMDSA
+1008 
-1015 EEAGTKAVAGADVT
+1015 
-1029 PPARDEAAAVSPS
+1029 
-1042 APAFPAPA
+1042 
-1050 REAAAEQAPPAD
+1050 
-1062 DVQTGDAPTDAAEAP
+1062 
-1077 VSDAVQPEE
+1077 
-1086 AASADS
+1086 SADS
-1092 PVQENENAP
+1092 PVQESENAP

-1118 PSVPVG
+1118 PSVPVA

-1133 MPEAPT
+1133 MPEAPA
-1139 REEDTSVP
+1139 REEDTAVP

-1191 DTDVT
+1191 DADVT
-1196 PSAQDE
+1196 PPARDE
-1202 AAAVPPSAPAF
+1202 AAAVSPSAPAF

-1222 EQTLPADDVQTGDAS
+1222 EQAPPADGVQTGDAP

-1257 DSPVQENENAPEAA
+1257 DSPVQEHENAPEAA

-1289 VAEMAET
+1289 VAETAET
-1296 NEAAMPEAPARE
+1296 SEAAMPEAPARE
-1308 EDTAAPAAGMT
+1308 ADTAVPATDMT
-1319 REEPLPQQETADA
+1319 QEEPLPQQETADA

-1355 TVADTDVTPSAQD
+1355 TVADADVTPPARD
-1368 EAAAVPPSA
+1368 EAAAVSPSA

-1385 EAAAEQTLP
+1385 EAAAEQAPP
-1394 ADDVQTGDASTD
+1394 ADGVQTGDAPTD

-1420 AASADSPVQE
+1420 VASADSPVQE

-1435 EAAEDVAPAPA
+1435 EAAEDVAPPPA
-1446 PAAPDFPSVPVA
+1446 PAAPDFPSVP
-1458 EMAETNEAA
+1458 MAETAETSEAA
-1467 MPEAPVKEAGPVAP
+1467 MPEAPVKEEGPAAP
-1481 VADMTREEPL
+1481 AADMTREEPL
-1491 PQQETAD
+1491 PQQEAAD

-1505 DDATGATVDEKERTE
+1505 DAATGATVDEKERTE
-1520 APVADAQAASATR
+1520 APVADAQASATR
-1533 APAFPSVEAAASPL
+1533 APAFPSVEAVASPI

-1632 STGPGAG
+1632 STGPAAG

-1756 WIERRAASRPVAPTP
+1756 WIERRTASRPVAPTP

>member
-343 WLMGVPG
+343 WLMGAPG

-483 EQDRQLEQCALP
+483 EQNRQLEQCALP

-510 QALSL
+510 QALNL

-531 TDTARAEKRV
+531 ADTARAEKRV

-622 FQVRDTG
+622 FQARDTG

-878 AAADTAQAEPLPLTD
+878 AAADTAQTEPLPLTD
-893 DMRLDMPAAQTARP
+893 DMRLDTPAAQTARP
-907 VADAVQPEEAAPA
+907 VADAVQPEEAA
-920 ESPVQENENAP
+920 
-931 DAAEDIAPAPAPA
+931 
-944 APDFPSV
+944 
-951 PMPETAETNEAA
+951 
-963 MPEAP
+963 
-968 VKEEEPAAPAADMT
+968 
-982 REEPLPQQETAAAA
+982 
-996 AAAPADVAAEAL
+996 
-1008 SDEMDSA
+1008 SA
-1015 EEAGTKAVAGADVT
+1015 E
-1029 PPARDEAAAVSPS
+1029 
-1042 APAFPAPA
+1042 
-1050 REAAAEQAPPAD
+1050 
-1062 DVQTGDAPTDAAEAP
+1062 
-1077 VSDAVQPEE
+1077 
-1086 AASADS
+1086 S

-1118 PSVPVG
+1118 PSVPMP

-1133 MPEAPT
+1133 IPEAPVK
-1139 REEDTSVP
+1139 E
-1147 ATDMTQEE
+1147 EE
-1155 PLPQQETADA
+1155 P
-1165 APADVA
+1165 
-1171 AEALSDEM
+1171 
-1179 DSTDEAGAETVA
+1179 
-1191 DTDVT
+1191 
-1196 PSAQDE
+1196 
-1202 AAAVPPSAPAF
+1202 
-1213 PAPAREAAA
+1213 
-1222 EQTLPADDVQTGDAS
+1222 
-1237 TDAAEAP
+1237 
-1244 VSDAVQ
+1244 
-1250 PEEAASA
+1250 
-1257 DSPVQENENAPEAA
+1257 
-1271 EDVAP
+1271 
-1276 APAPAAPDFPSVP
+1276 
-1289 VAEMAET
+1289 
-1296 NEAAMPEAPARE
+1296 
-1308 EDTAAPAAGMT
+1308 AAPAADMT

-1355 TVADTDVTPSAQD
+1355 TVADTDVTPPAQD
-1368 EAAAVPPSA
+1368 EAAAVPPST

-1394 ADDVQTGDASTD
+1394 ADDVQTGDAPTD

>member
-483 EQDRQLEQCALP
+483 EQNRQLEQCALP

-510 QALSL
+510 QALNL

-531 TDTARAEKRV
+531 ADTARAEKRV

-853 PQQTAPAAPAAAS
+853 PQQTASAAPAAAS

-878 AAADTAQAEPLPLTD
+878 AAADTAQTEPLPLTD
-893 DMRLDMPAAQTARP
+893 DMRLDTPAAQTARP
-907 VADAVQPEEAAPA
+907 VADAVQPEEAA
-920 ESPVQENENAP
+920 
-931 DAAEDIAPAPAPA
+931 
-944 APDFPSV
+944 
-951 PMPETAETNEAA
+951 
-963 MPEAP
+963 
-968 VKEEEPAAPAADMT
+968 
-982 REEPLPQQETAAAA
+982 
-996 AAAPADVAAEAL
+996 
-1008 SDEMDSA
+1008 SA
-1015 EEAGTKAVAGADVT
+1015 E
-1029 PPARDEAAAVSPS
+1029 
-1042 APAFPAPA
+1042 
-1050 REAAAEQAPPAD
+1050 
-1062 DVQTGDAPTDAAEAP
+1062 
-1077 VSDAVQPEE
+1077 
-1086 AASADS
+1086 
-1092 PVQENENAP
+1092 
-1101 EAAED
+1101 
-1106 VAPAPAPAAPDF
+1106 
-1118 PSVPVG
+1118 
-1124 ETAETNEAA
+1124 
-1133 MPEAPT
+1133 
-1139 REEDTSVP
+1139 
-1147 ATDMTQEE
+1147 
-1155 PLPQQETADA
+1155 
-1165 APADVA
+1165 
-1171 AEALSDEM
+1171 
-1179 DSTDEAGAETVA
+1179 
-1191 DTDVT
+1191 
-1196 PSAQDE
+1196 
-1202 AAAVPPSAPAF
+1202 
-1213 PAPAREAAA
+1213 
-1222 EQTLPADDVQTGDAS
+1222 
-1237 TDAAEAP
+1237 
-1244 VSDAVQ
+1244 
-1250 PEEAASA
+1250 
-1257 DSPVQENENAPEAA
+1257 SPVQENENAPEAA

-1308 EDTAAPAAGMT
+1308 EVPAAPAADMT

-1355 TVADTDVTPSAQD
+1355 TVADTDVTPPAQD
-1368 EAAAVPPSA
+1368 EAAAVPPST

-1394 ADDVQTGDASTD
+1394 ADDVQTGDAPTD

-1430 NENAP
+1430 SENAP

>member
-1 MTYPLLPLQAGS
+1 MTHPLLPTQAAS

-37 TPPPAPAPTPALP
+37 TPPPASAPTPALP
-50 VSLSATPQ
+50 ADLSATPR
-58 GTAAGQLGI
+58 GSAAGQLDI

-78 GDMSVEEVATPG
+78 GDRSVEEVA
-90 MMPSFQPLHPRTLP
+90 
-104 RSSGVTWLRLE
+104 
-115 IPAAGTERTESLM
+115 
-128 LDLGQG
+128 
-134 VPAGAVLY
+134 
-142 TPDIDPLSRQTTW
+142 
-155 QESQANWR
+155 
-163 NLLPLPLPAETPQ
+163 
-176 VCFIRLDGQPPLW
+176 
-189 FAPTLRSLDNLA
+189 
-201 GAPESLLGPGVM
+201 
-213 LALAVVMLLAL
+213 
-224 LRGITERGQWRFWT
+224 
-238 ALYVGAALTH
+238 
-248 AVLGGPDL
+248 GPDL

-314 LWPDFSWLG
+314 LWPDFSWMG
-323 RFLPL
+323 RYLPL

-364 AGLAVLDL
+364 AGLAVLDF

-405 AGTSAE
+405 TETAAAG
-411 PADPLAPG
+411 PADPTAPD
-419 RPARNQTITDPNL
+419 RSAQSQTITDPNL
-432 RLLDTDGNT
+432 RLLDTEGNT

-454 PATVEAESAS
+454 PATVEADSAS

-472 QALAAPLREIV
+472 QALAVPLRELV
-483 EQDRQLEQCALP
+483 EQNRQLEQCSLP
-495 HDVRSRVENMGRRAR
+495 HDVRSRVEGMGRRAR
-510 QALSL
+510 QALRL

-531 TDTARAEKRV
+531 TDGARAATRA
-541 FDLRKTLRQAHDTC
+541 FDLRRMLQKTHEHC
-555 RPLAEKS
+555 RALAEKS

-567 WHVPADLEQLYEGPA
+567 WHVPSDLEQRYEGPA
-582 GELEDVLRLLLE
+582 GDLEETLRLLLE
-594 DALRATKGGKIHFAV
+594 DAVRASKGGKVHFAV
-609 RRVPDSK
+609 RHVPDSK

-629 TGLPPEQRSASLL
+629 TGLPPEQRSAPLL
-642 ARIWELSSSHG
+642 ARIWELSSAHG

-662 RGTSVIFTLQLHL
+662 RGTSVIFTLQLQL
-675 PEASDG
+675 PEASAD
-681 EDLPTVLVC
+681 DLPTVLVC
-690 APDAATRH
+690 APDAATRR

-706 LPCTCHETGTLAH
+706 LPCTCRETGTLAH
-719 GLATGARK
+719 GLAAGARR
-727 GRTPA
+727 GGTPA
-732 AVLLV
+732 TVLLV

-744 DAAPLLRRYHSLAE
+744 EAAPMLRRYHGLAE

-771 QSQWDALAHAG
+771 QSQWDELANAG

-832 PAAAPQA
+832 PVAAPQA

-848 STDDI
+848 STDDM
-853 PQQTAPAAPAAAS
+853 PERTVPAAQAATGG
-866 ADLPDLFAAPAA
+866 DLPDLFAAPASAGAEA
-878 AAADTAQAEPLPLTD
+878 APAAPLSLTD
-893 DMRLDMPAAQTARP
+893 DMRRDAPVAPVAQTARP
-907 VADAVQPEEAAPA
+907 EAEQPLPADDEQSGAVRAEAAEA
-920 ESPVQENENAP
+920 SAADDAQPV
-931 DAAEDIAPAPAPA
+931 APAP
-944 APDFPSV
+944 
-951 PMPETAETNEAA
+951 
-963 MPEAP
+963 
-968 VKEEEPAAPAADMT
+968 
-982 REEPLPQQETAAAA
+982 
-996 AAAPADVAAEAL
+996 
-1008 SDEMDSA
+1008 
-1015 EEAGTKAVAGADVT
+1015 
-1029 PPARDEAAAVSPS
+1029 
-1042 APAFPAPA
+1042 
-1050 REAAAEQAPPAD
+1050 
-1062 DVQTGDAPTDAAEAP
+1062 
-1077 VSDAVQPEE
+1077 
-1086 AASADS
+1086 ADS
-1092 PVQENENAP
+1092 PVQENDAAP

-1106 VAPAPAPAAPDF
+1106 GGPAPAP
-1118 PSVPVG
+1118 
-1124 ETAETNEAA
+1124 T
-1133 MPEAPT
+1133 
-1139 REEDTSVP
+1139 
-1147 ATDMTQEE
+1147 
-1155 PLPQQETADA
+1155 
-1165 APADVA
+1165 
-1171 AEALSDEM
+1171 
-1179 DSTDEAGAETVA
+1179 
-1191 DTDVT
+1191 
-1196 PSAQDE
+1196 
-1202 AAAVPPSAPAF
+1202 
-1213 PAPAREAAA
+1213 
-1222 EQTLPADDVQTGDAS
+1222 
-1237 TDAAEAP
+1237 
-1244 VSDAVQ
+1244 
-1250 PEEAASA
+1250 
-1257 DSPVQENENAPEAA
+1257 
-1271 EDVAP
+1271 
-1276 APAPAAPDFPSVP
+1276 APDFPSVP
-1289 VAEMAET
+1289 VAAMDD
-1296 NEAAMPEAPARE
+1296 AATQEAPLE
-1308 EDTAAPAAGMT
+1308 EEKEEAPTAEAPQ
-1319 REEPLPQQETADA
+1319 EEALPQQGTADA
-1332 APADVAAEALS
+1332 AAPADGPAASS
-1343 DEMDSTDEAGAE
+1343 DAADSTEEAVAE
-1355 TVADTDVTPSAQD
+1355 TGADADMPSPAQD
-1368 EAAAVPPSA
+1368 EAA
-1377 PAFPAPAR
+1377 
-1385 EAAAEQTLP
+1385 
-1394 ADDVQTGDASTD
+1394 
-1406 AAEAPVSDAVQPEE
+1406 EAPRP
-1420 AASADSPVQE
+1420 
-1430 NENAP
+1430 
-1435 EAAEDVAPAPA
+1435 
-1446 PAAPDFPSVPVA
+1446 
-1458 EMAETNEAA
+1458 
-1467 MPEAPVKEAGPVAP
+1467 
-1481 VADMTREEPL
+1481 
-1491 PQQETAD
+1491 
-1498 AAAAAPA
+1498 
-1505 DDATGATVDEKERTE
+1505 
-1520 APVADAQAASATR
+1520 
-1533 APAFPSVEAAASPL
+1533 APAFPSADAARPL

-1570 TPVDRPAPRQ
+1570 TPVSRPVPRR
-1580 EETVSAPVETVV
+1580 EEAASAPVETVV

-1620 SALITPQ
+1620 SALITPP
-1627 PRKSS
+1627 PRK
-1632 STGPGAG
+1632 GPGSGPAAG

-1651 APQAVP
+1651 APHAVP

-1703 NGQPQDKEEARSPQA
+1703 SSQPRDDREEDKGPQA
-1718 PAATAQE
+1718 PAATVQE

-1730 RPMPRKDA
+1730 RPIPKKEGSQQKSPEA
-1738 PREETPG
+1738 AAEIP
-1745 TTADIP
+1745 TA
-1751 ATTNP
+1751 ANP
-1756 WIERRAASRPVAPTP
+1756 WIERRTAPRPAAPAP
-1771 RMPVPP
+1771 RVPVPP

-1868 RHRISMGS
+1868 RHRISLGS

>member
-483 EQDRQLEQCALP
+483 EQNRQLEQCALP

-531 TDTARAEKRV
+531 ADTARAEKRV

-878 AAADTAQAEPLPLTD
+878 AAADTAQTEPLPLTD
-893 DMRLDMPAAQTARP
+893 DMRLDTPAAQTARP
-907 VADAVQPEEAAPA
+907 VADAGQPEEAAPA
-920 ESPVQENENAP
+920 ESPVQENENTP
-931 DAAEDIAPAPAPA
+931 EAAEDVAPAPAPA

-951 PMPETAETNEAA
+951 PMPEMAETNEAA

-996 AAAPADVAAEAL
+996 AVPADA
-1008 SDEMDSA
+1008 
-1015 EEAGTKAVAGADVT
+1015 
-1029 PPARDEAAAVSPS
+1029 
-1042 APAFPAPA
+1042 
-1050 REAAAEQAPPAD
+1050 
-1062 DVQTGDAPTDAAEAP
+1062 
-1077 VSDAVQPEE
+1077 
-1086 AASADS
+1086 
-1092 PVQENENAP
+1092 
-1101 EAAED
+1101 
-1106 VAPAPAPAAPDF
+1106 
-1118 PSVPVG
+1118 
-1124 ETAETNEAA
+1124 
-1133 MPEAPT
+1133 
-1139 REEDTSVP
+1139 
-1147 ATDMTQEE
+1147 
-1155 PLPQQETADA
+1155 
-1165 APADVA
+1165 A

-1179 DSTDEAGAETVA
+1179 DSTDEAGVETAA

-1196 PSAQDE
+1196 PPARDE

-1213 PAPAREAAA
+1213 PAPARETAA
-1222 EQTLPADDVQTGDAS
+1222 EQTLPADDVQTGDAP

-1244 VSDAVQ
+1244 
-1250 PEEAASA
+1250 
-1257 DSPVQENENAPEAA
+1257 
-1271 EDVAP
+1271 
-1276 APAPAAPDFPSVP
+1276 
-1289 VAEMAET
+1289 M
-1296 NEAAMPEAPARE
+1296 
-1308 EDTAAPAAGMT
+1308 
-1319 REEPLPQQETADA
+1319 
-1332 APADVAAEALS
+1332 
-1343 DEMDSTDEAGAE
+1343 
-1355 TVADTDVTPSAQD
+1355 
-1368 EAAAVPPSA
+1368 
-1377 PAFPAPAR
+1377 
-1385 EAAAEQTLP
+1385 
-1394 ADDVQTGDASTD
+1394 
-1406 AAEAPVSDAVQPEE
+1406 SDAVQPEE

-1467 MPEAPVKEAGPVAP
+1467 MPEAPVKEAGPAAP
-1481 VADMTREEPL
+1481 AAGMTQEPL

-1498 AAAAAPA
+1498 ATAAAPA
-1505 DDATGATVDEKERTE
+1505 DDATGATVEEKERTE

-1703 NGQPQDKEEARSPQA
+1703 NGQPQDKEEAKSPQA

-1756 WIERRAASRPVAPTP
+1756 WIERRTASRPVAPTP

>member
-531 TDTARAEKRV
+531 ADTARAEKRV

-719 GLATGARK
+719 GLAAGARK

-848 STDDI
+848 STDDS

-878 AAADTAQAEPLPLTD
+878 AAADTAQTEPLPLTD
-893 DMRLDMPAAQTARP
+893 DMRLDTPAAQTARP

-920 ESPVQENENAP
+920 DSPVQENENSP
-931 DAAEDIAPAPAPA
+931 DAAEDVAPAPAPA

-951 PMPETAETNEAA
+951 PVAEMAETNEAA

-968 VKEEEPAAPAADMT
+968 VKEEETAAPAAGMT
-982 REEPLPQQETAAAA
+982 REEPLPQQETADAA
-996 AAAPADVAAEAL
+996 AAAPADAAAEAL
-1008 SDEMDSA
+1008 SDEMDSTD
-1015 EEAGTKAVAGADVT
+1015 EAGAETVADADV
-1029 PPARDEAAAVSPS
+1029 PSPARDEAAEVPPS

-1050 REAAAEQAPPAD
+1050 REVAAEQALPAD

-1077 VSDAVQPEE
+1077 VSDAAQPEE
-1086 AASADS
+1086 AA
-1092 PVQENENAP
+1092 P
-1101 EAAED
+1101 
-1106 VAPAPAPAAPDF
+1106 
-1118 PSVPVG
+1118 
-1124 ETAETNEAA
+1124 
-1133 MPEAPT
+1133 
-1139 REEDTSVP
+1139 
-1147 ATDMTQEE
+1147 
-1155 PLPQQETADA
+1155 
-1165 APADVA
+1165 
-1171 AEALSDEM
+1171 
-1179 DSTDEAGAETVA
+1179 
-1191 DTDVT
+1191 
-1196 PSAQDE
+1196 
-1202 AAAVPPSAPAF
+1202 
-1213 PAPAREAAA
+1213 
-1222 EQTLPADDVQTGDAS
+1222 
-1237 TDAAEAP
+1237 
-1244 VSDAVQ
+1244 
-1250 PEEAASA
+1250 A

-1296 NEAAMPEAPARE
+1296 NEAAMPEAPVKE
-1308 EDTAAPAAGMT
+1308 EETAAPAAGMT

-1332 APADVAAEALS
+1332 AAAAPADAAAEALS

-1355 TVADTDVTPSAQD
+1355 TVADADVPSPARD
-1368 EAAAVPPSA
+1368 EAAEVPPSA

-1385 EAAAEQTLP
+1385 EVAAEQALP
-1394 ADDVQTGDASTD
+1394 ADDVQTGDAPTD
-1406 AAEAPVSDAVQPEE
+1406 AAEAPVSDAAQPEE
-1420 AASADSPVQE
+1420 AAPADSPVQE

-1467 MPEAPVKEAGPVAP
+1467 MPEAPVKEAGPAAP
-1481 VADMTREEPL
+1481 AADMTREEPL
-1491 PQQETAD
+1491 SQQETAD

-1505 DDATGATVDEKERTE
+1505 DVATGATVDEKERTE

-1570 TPVDRPAPRQ
+1570 TPVDRPAPWQ

-1632 STGPGAG
+1632 STGPAAG

-1745 TTADIP
+1745 TTANIP

-1756 WIERRAASRPVAPTP
+1756 WIERRTASRPVAPTP

>member
-1 MTYPLLPLQAGS
+1 MTYPLLPLQAGF

-134 VPAGAVLY
+134 VPAGAILY

-483 EQDRQLEQCALP
+483 EQNRQLEQCALP
-495 HDVRSRVENMGRRAR
+495 HDVRSRVENMGRRVR

-523 AAPAAPAP
+523 PAPAAPAP
-531 TDTARAEKRV
+531 ADTARAEKRV

-719 GLATGARK
+719 GLAAGARK

-878 AAADTAQAEPLPLTD
+878 AAADTAQTEPLPLTD
-893 DMRLDMPAAQTARP
+893 DMRLDTPAAQTARP

-920 ESPVQENENAP
+920 E
-931 DAAEDIAPAPAPA
+931 
-944 APDFPSV
+944 
-951 PMPETAETNEAA
+951 
-963 MPEAP
+963 
-968 VKEEEPAAPAADMT
+968 
-982 REEPLPQQETAAAA
+982 
-996 AAAPADVAAEAL
+996 
-1008 SDEMDSA
+1008 
-1015 EEAGTKAVAGADVT
+1015 
-1029 PPARDEAAAVSPS
+1029 
-1042 APAFPAPA
+1042 
-1050 REAAAEQAPPAD
+1050 
-1062 DVQTGDAPTDAAEAP
+1062 
-1077 VSDAVQPEE
+1077 
-1086 AASADS
+1086 
-1092 PVQENENAP
+1092 
-1101 EAAED
+1101 
-1106 VAPAPAPAAPDF
+1106 
-1118 PSVPVG
+1118 
-1124 ETAETNEAA
+1124 
-1133 MPEAPT
+1133 
-1139 REEDTSVP
+1139 
-1147 ATDMTQEE
+1147 
-1155 PLPQQETADA
+1155 
-1165 APADVA
+1165 
-1171 AEALSDEM
+1171 
-1179 DSTDEAGAETVA
+1179 
-1191 DTDVT
+1191 
-1196 PSAQDE
+1196 
-1202 AAAVPPSAPAF
+1202 
-1213 PAPAREAAA
+1213 
-1222 EQTLPADDVQTGDAS
+1222 
-1237 TDAAEAP
+1237 
-1244 VSDAVQ
+1244 
-1250 PEEAASA
+1250 
-1257 DSPVQENENAPEAA
+1257 SPVQENENAPEAA

-1289 VAEMAET
+1289 VAETAET

-1308 EDTAAPAAGMT
+1308 EDTAVPATDMT
-1319 REEPLPQQETADA
+1319 QEEPLPQQETADA
-1332 APADVAAEALS
+1332 APADAAAEALS
-1343 DEMDSTDEAGAE
+1343 DEIDSTEEAGAKAM
-1355 TVADTDVTPSAQD
+1355 ADADVPSPARD
-1368 EAAAVPPSA
+1368 EAAEVPPSA

-1385 EAAAEQTLP
+1385 EAAAEQATP
-1394 ADDVQTGDASTD
+1394 ADDVQTGDAPTD

-1420 AASADSPVQE
+1420 AAPADSPVQE

-1467 MPEAPVKEAGPVAP
+1467 MPEAPVKEAGPAAP
-1481 VADMTREEPL
+1481 AADMTREEPL

-1632 STGPGAG
+1632 STGPAAG

-1756 WIERRAASRPVAPTP
+1756 WIERRTASRPVAPTP

>member
-1 MTYPLLPLQAGS
+1 MTYPLLPLQAGF

-115 IPAAGTERTESLM
+115 IPAAGTESTESLM

-483 EQDRQLEQCALP
+483 EQNRQLEQCALP

-531 TDTARAEKRV
+531 ADTARAEKRV

-719 GLATGARK
+719 GLAAGARK

-823 DAPLPDLFG
+823 DAPLPGLFG

-878 AAADTAQAEPLPLTD
+878 AAADTAQTEPLPLTD
-893 DMRLDMPAAQTARP
+893 DMRLDTPAAQTARP
-907 VADAVQPEEAAPA
+907 VVDAVQPEEAASA
-920 ESPVQENENAP
+920 DSPVQKNENSP
-931 DAAEDIAPAPAPA
+931 DAAEDVAPATAPA

-968 VKEEEPAAPAADMT
+968 VKEAGPAAPAADMT
-982 REEPLPQQETAAAA
+982 REEPLPQQETADAG
-996 AAAPADVAAEAL
+996 APADA
-1008 SDEMDSA
+1008 
-1015 EEAGTKAVAGADVT
+1015 
-1029 PPARDEAAAVSPS
+1029 
-1042 APAFPAPA
+1042 
-1050 REAAAEQAPPAD
+1050 
-1062 DVQTGDAPTDAAEAP
+1062 
-1077 VSDAVQPEE
+1077 
-1086 AASADS
+1086 
-1092 PVQENENAP
+1092 
-1101 EAAED
+1101 
-1106 VAPAPAPAAPDF
+1106 
-1118 PSVPVG
+1118 
-1124 ETAETNEAA
+1124 
-1133 MPEAPT
+1133 
-1139 REEDTSVP
+1139 
-1147 ATDMTQEE
+1147 
-1155 PLPQQETADA
+1155 
-1165 APADVA
+1165 A

-1191 DTDVT
+1191 DADV
-1196 PSAQDE
+1196 PSPARDK
-1202 AAAVPPSAPAF
+1202 AAAVSPSAPAF
-1213 PAPAREAAA
+1213 PAPARETAA
-1222 EQTLPADDVQTGDAS
+1222 EQAQPADDVQTGDA
-1237 TDAAEAP
+1237 P
-1244 VSDAVQ
+1244 
-1250 PEEAASA
+1250 
-1257 DSPVQENENAPEAA
+1257 
-1271 EDVAP
+1271 
-1276 APAPAAPDFPSVP
+1276 
-1289 VAEMAET
+1289 
-1296 NEAAMPEAPARE
+1296 
-1308 EDTAAPAAGMT
+1308 
-1319 REEPLPQQETADA
+1319 
-1332 APADVAAEALS
+1332 
-1343 DEMDSTDEAGAE
+1343 
-1355 TVADTDVTPSAQD
+1355 
-1368 EAAAVPPSA
+1368 
-1377 PAFPAPAR
+1377 
-1385 EAAAEQTLP
+1385 
-1394 ADDVQTGDASTD
+1394 TD

-1467 MPEAPVKEAGPVAP
+1467 MPEAPVKEAGPAAPAADMTREEPLPQQETADADAPADAAAEALSDEMDSTDEAGTETVADTDVTPPAQDEAAAVPPSAPAFPAPAREAAAEQTLPADDVQTGDAPTDAAEAPVSDAVQPEEAAPADSPVQENENAPEAAEDVAP
-1481 VADMTREEPL
+1481 APAPAAPDFPSVPVAETTETNEAAMPEAPVKEAGPVAPAADMTREEPL

-1505 DDATGATVDEKERTE
+1505 DVATGATVDEKERTE

-1751 ATTNP
+1751 ATTHP
-1756 WIERRAASRPVAPTP
+1756 WIERRTASRPVAPTP

>member
-483 EQDRQLEQCALP
+483 EQNRQLEQCALP

-510 QALSL
+510 QALNL

-531 TDTARAEKRV
+531 ADTARAEKRV

-878 AAADTAQAEPLPLTD
+878 AAADTAQTEPLPLTD
-893 DMRLDMPAAQTARP
+893 DMRLDTPAAQTARP
-907 VADAVQPEEAAPA
+907 VADAVQPEEAA
-920 ESPVQENENAP
+920 
-931 DAAEDIAPAPAPA
+931 
-944 APDFPSV
+944 
-951 PMPETAETNEAA
+951 
-963 MPEAP
+963 
-968 VKEEEPAAPAADMT
+968 
-982 REEPLPQQETAAAA
+982 
-996 AAAPADVAAEAL
+996 
-1008 SDEMDSA
+1008 SA
-1015 EEAGTKAVAGADVT
+1015 E
-1029 PPARDEAAAVSPS
+1029 
-1042 APAFPAPA
+1042 
-1050 REAAAEQAPPAD
+1050 
-1062 DVQTGDAPTDAAEAP
+1062 
-1077 VSDAVQPEE
+1077 
-1086 AASADS
+1086 S

-1118 PSVPVG
+1118 PSVPMP

-1133 MPEAPT
+1133 IPEAPVK
-1139 REEDTSVP
+1139 EEVP
-1147 ATDMTQEE
+1147 AAPAADMTREE

-1165 APADVA
+1165 APADAA

-1196 PSAQDE
+1196 PPAQDE
-1202 AAAVPPSAPAF
+1202 AAAVPPSTPAF

-1222 EQTLPADDVQTGDAS
+1222 EQALPADDVQTGDAP

-1244 VSDAVQ
+1244 MSDAVQ

-1257 DSPVQENENAPEAA
+1257 DSPVQE
-1271 EDVAP
+1271 
-1276 APAPAAPDFPSVP
+1276 S
-1289 VAEMAET
+1289 
-1296 NEAAMPEAPARE
+1296 
-1308 EDTAAPAAGMT
+1308 
-1319 REEPLPQQETADA
+1319 
-1332 APADVAAEALS
+1332 
-1343 DEMDSTDEAGAE
+1343 
-1355 TVADTDVTPSAQD
+1355 
-1368 EAAAVPPSA
+1368 
-1377 PAFPAPAR
+1377 
-1385 EAAAEQTLP
+1385 
-1394 ADDVQTGDASTD
+1394 
-1406 AAEAPVSDAVQPEE
+1406 
-1420 AASADSPVQE
+1420 
-1430 NENAP
+1430 ENAP

-1632 STGPGAG
+1632 STGPAAG

-1651 APQAVP
+1651 TPQAVP

-1756 WIERRAASRPVAPTP
+1756 WIERRTASRPVAPTP

>member
-531 TDTARAEKRV
+531 ADTARAEKRV

-690 APDAATRH
+690 APDAATRR

-719 GLATGARK
+719 GLAAGARK

-878 AAADTAQAEPLPLTD
+878 AAADTAQTEPLPLTD
-893 DMRLDMPAAQTARP
+893 DMRLDTPAAQTARP
-907 VADAVQPEEAAPA
+907 VVDAVQPEEAASTD
-920 ESPVQENENAP
+920 SPVQENENAP
-931 DAAEDIAPAPAPA
+931 EAVEDVAPAPAPA

-968 VKEEEPAAPAADMT
+968 VKEEGPAAPAA
-982 REEPLPQQETAAAA
+982 
-996 AAAPADVAAEAL
+996 
-1008 SDEMDSA
+1008 
-1015 EEAGTKAVAGADVT
+1015 
-1029 PPARDEAAAVSPS
+1029 
-1042 APAFPAPA
+1042 
-1050 REAAAEQAPPAD
+1050 
-1062 DVQTGDAPTDAAEAP
+1062 
-1077 VSDAVQPEE
+1077 
-1086 AASADS
+1086 
-1092 PVQENENAP
+1092 
-1101 EAAED
+1101 
-1106 VAPAPAPAAPDF
+1106 
-1118 PSVPVG
+1118 
-1124 ETAETNEAA
+1124 
-1133 MPEAPT
+1133 
-1139 REEDTSVP
+1139 
-1147 ATDMTQEE
+1147 DMTQEE

-1222 EQTLPADDVQTGDAS
+1222 EQALPADDVQTGDAP

-1244 VSDAVQ
+1244 MSDAVQ
-1250 PEEAASA
+1250 PEEAAPA
-1257 DSPVQENENAPEAA
+1257 DSPVQE
-1271 EDVAP
+1271 
-1276 APAPAAPDFPSVP
+1276 S
-1289 VAEMAET
+1289 
-1296 NEAAMPEAPARE
+1296 
-1308 EDTAAPAAGMT
+1308 
-1319 REEPLPQQETADA
+1319 
-1332 APADVAAEALS
+1332 
-1343 DEMDSTDEAGAE
+1343 
-1355 TVADTDVTPSAQD
+1355 
-1368 EAAAVPPSA
+1368 
-1377 PAFPAPAR
+1377 
-1385 EAAAEQTLP
+1385 
-1394 ADDVQTGDASTD
+1394 
-1406 AAEAPVSDAVQPEE
+1406 
-1420 AASADSPVQE
+1420 
-1430 NENAP
+1430 ENAP

-1505 DDATGATVDEKERTE
+1505 DVATGATVDEKERTE

-1639 TQPAFPGAPVEE
+1639 TQPAFPSAPVEE

-1751 ATTNP
+1751 ATTHP
-1756 WIERRAASRPVAPTP
+1756 WIERRTASRPVAPTP

>member
-441 LPLMTGLSQPAPA
+441 LPLMTGLSQSAPA

-483 EQDRQLEQCALP
+483 EQNRQLEQCALP

-523 AAPAAPAP
+523 AAPVVPAPA
-531 TDTARAEKRV
+531 DTARAEKRV
-541 FDLRKTLRQAHDTC
+541 FDLRKTLRQTHDTC

-878 AAADTAQAEPLPLTD
+878 AAADTAQTEPLPLTD
-893 DMRLDMPAAQTARP
+893 DMRLDTPAAQTARP
-907 VADAVQPEEAAPA
+907 VADAAQPEEAAPA
-920 ESPVQENENAP
+920 DSPVQENENAP
-931 DAAEDIAPAPAPA
+931 EAAEDVAPAPAPA

-951 PMPETAETNEAA
+951 PVPETAETNEAA

-968 VKEEEPAAPAADMT
+968 VKEEETAAPAAGMT
-982 REEPLPQQETAAAA
+982 QEEPLPQQETADAGT
-996 AAAPADVAAEAL
+996 PADAAAEAL

-1015 EEAGTKAVAGADVT
+1015 EEAGTKAMADADV
-1029 PPARDEAAAVSPS
+1029 PSPARDEAAAVSPS

-1050 REAAAEQAPPAD
+1050 REAAAEQALPAD
-1062 DVQTGDAPTDAAEAP
+1062 DVQAGDAPTDAAEAP

-1118 PSVPVG
+1118 PSVPVA

-1133 MPEAPT
+1133 MPEAPA
-1139 REEDTSVP
+1139 REEDTAVP

-1155 PLPQQETADA
+1155 PLPQQKTADA
-1165 APADVA
+1165 DAPADAA

-1179 DSTDEAGAETVA
+1179 DSAEEAVAEAMA
-1191 DTDVT
+1191 DADV
-1196 PSAQDE
+1196 PSPARDE

-1213 PAPAREAAA
+1213 PAPARETAA
-1222 EQTLPADDVQTGDAS
+1222 EQPLPADDVQTDDARA
-1237 TDAAEAP
+1237 DAAEAP
-1244 VSDAVQ
+1244 VSDAAQ
-1250 PEEAASA
+1250 PEEAAPA

-1276 APAPAAPDFPSVP
+1276 APAPTAPDFPSVP
-1289 VAEMAET
+1289 VAETAET
-1296 NEAAMPEAPARE
+1296 SEAAMSEAPARE
-1308 EDTAAPAAGMT
+1308 EDTAVPAT
-1319 REEPLPQQETADA
+1319 
-1332 APADVAAEALS
+1332 
-1343 DEMDSTDEAGAE
+1343 
-1355 TVADTDVTPSAQD
+1355 
-1368 EAAAVPPSA
+1368 
-1377 PAFPAPAR
+1377 
-1385 EAAAEQTLP
+1385 
-1394 ADDVQTGDASTD
+1394 
-1406 AAEAPVSDAVQPEE
+1406 
-1420 AASADSPVQE
+1420 
-1430 NENAP
+1430 
-1435 EAAEDVAPAPA
+1435 
-1446 PAAPDFPSVPVA
+1446 
-1458 EMAETNEAA
+1458 
-1467 MPEAPVKEAGPVAP
+1467 
-1481 VADMTREEPL
+1481 DMTREEPL

-1505 DDATGATVDEKERTE
+1505 DAATGATVDEKERTE
-1520 APVADAQAASATR
+1520 APVADAQASATR
-1533 APAFPSVEAAASPL
+1533 APAFPSVEAVASPL

-1570 TPVDRPAPRQ
+1570 TPVNRPAPRQ

-1632 STGPGAG
+1632 STGPAAG

-1651 APQAVP
+1651 TPQAVP

-1756 WIERRAASRPVAPTP
+1756 WIERRTASRPVAPTP

>member
-531 TDTARAEKRV
+531 ADTARAEKRV

-690 APDAATRH
+690 APDAATRR

-719 GLATGARK
+719 GLAAGARK

-878 AAADTAQAEPLPLTD
+878 AAADTAQTEPLPLTD
-893 DMRLDMPAAQTARP
+893 DMRLDTPAAQTARP
-907 VADAVQPEEAAPA
+907 VVDAVQPEEAASTD
-920 ESPVQENENAP
+920 SPVQENENAP
-931 DAAEDIAPAPAPA
+931 EAVEDVAPAPAPA

-968 VKEEEPAAPAADMT
+968 VKEAGPAAPAA
-982 REEPLPQQETAAAA
+982 
-996 AAAPADVAAEAL
+996 
-1008 SDEMDSA
+1008 
-1015 EEAGTKAVAGADVT
+1015 
-1029 PPARDEAAAVSPS
+1029 
-1042 APAFPAPA
+1042 
-1050 REAAAEQAPPAD
+1050 
-1062 DVQTGDAPTDAAEAP
+1062 
-1077 VSDAVQPEE
+1077 
-1086 AASADS
+1086 
-1092 PVQENENAP
+1092 
-1101 EAAED
+1101 
-1106 VAPAPAPAAPDF
+1106 
-1118 PSVPVG
+1118 
-1124 ETAETNEAA
+1124 
-1133 MPEAPT
+1133 
-1139 REEDTSVP
+1139 
-1147 ATDMTQEE
+1147 DMTQEE

-1165 APADVA
+1165 AAAAPADDA
-1171 AEALSDEM
+1171 AETLSDEM
-1179 DSTDEAGAETVA
+1179 DSTDEAGAGTVA

-1222 EQTLPADDVQTGDAS
+1222 EQTLPADDVQTGDAP

-1250 PEEAASA
+1250 PEEAAPA

-1276 APAPAAPDFPSVP
+1276 A
-1289 VAEMAET
+1289 T
-1296 NEAAMPEAPARE
+1296 
-1308 EDTAAPAAGMT
+1308 
-1319 REEPLPQQETADA
+1319 
-1332 APADVAAEALS
+1332 
-1343 DEMDSTDEAGAE
+1343 
-1355 TVADTDVTPSAQD
+1355 
-1368 EAAAVPPSA
+1368 
-1377 PAFPAPAR
+1377 
-1385 EAAAEQTLP
+1385 
-1394 ADDVQTGDASTD
+1394 
-1406 AAEAPVSDAVQPEE
+1406 
-1420 AASADSPVQE
+1420 
-1430 NENAP
+1430 
-1435 EAAEDVAPAPA
+1435 A

-1467 MPEAPVKEAGPVAP
+1467 MPEAPVKEAGPAAP
-1481 VADMTREEPL
+1481 AADMTREEPL

-1632 STGPGAG
+1632 STGPAAG

-1751 ATTNP
+1751 ATTHP
-1756 WIERRAASRPVAPTP
+1756 WIERRTASRPVAPTP

>member
-531 TDTARAEKRV
+531 ADTARAEKRV

-690 APDAATRH
+690 APDAATRR

-719 GLATGARK
+719 GLAAGARK

-878 AAADTAQAEPLPLTD
+878 AAADTAQTESLPLTD
-893 DMRLDMPAAQTARP
+893 DMRLDTPAAQTARP
-907 VADAVQPEEAAPA
+907 VVDAVQPEEAVSTD
-920 ESPVQENENAP
+920 SPVQENENAP
-931 DAAEDIAPAPAPA
+931 EAVEDVAPAPAPA

-968 VKEEEPAAPAADMT
+968 VKEEGPAAPAADMT
-982 REEPLPQQETAAAA
+982 QEEPLPQQETADAA
-996 AAAPADVAAEAL
+996 AAAPADDAAETL
-1008 SDEMDSA
+1008 SDEMDSTD
-1015 EEAGTKAVAGADVT
+1015 EAGAETVADTDVT
-1029 PPARDEAAAVSPS
+1029 PSAQDEAAAVPPS

-1050 REAAAEQAPPAD
+1050 REAAAEQALPAD

-1077 VSDAVQPEE
+1077 MSDAVQPEE

-1092 PVQENENAP
+1092 PVQESENAP

-1165 APADVA
+1165 AA
-1171 AEALSDEM
+1171 
-1179 DSTDEAGAETVA
+1179 
-1191 DTDVT
+1191 
-1196 PSAQDE
+1196 
-1202 AAAVPPSAPAF
+1202 
-1213 PAPAREAAA
+1213 
-1222 EQTLPADDVQTGDAS
+1222 
-1237 TDAAEAP
+1237 
-1244 VSDAVQ
+1244 
-1250 PEEAASA
+1250 
-1257 DSPVQENENAPEAA
+1257 
-1271 EDVAP
+1271 
-1276 APAPAAPDFPSVP
+1276 
-1289 VAEMAET
+1289 
-1296 NEAAMPEAPARE
+1296 
-1308 EDTAAPAAGMT
+1308 
-1319 REEPLPQQETADA
+1319 A
-1332 APADVAAEALS
+1332 APADV
-1343 DEMDSTDEAGAE
+1343 
-1355 TVADTDVTPSAQD
+1355 
-1368 EAAAVPPSA
+1368 
-1377 PAFPAPAR
+1377 
-1385 EAAAEQTLP
+1385 
-1394 ADDVQTGDASTD
+1394 
-1406 AAEAPVSDAVQPEE
+1406 
-1420 AASADSPVQE
+1420 
-1430 NENAP
+1430 
-1435 EAAEDVAPAPA
+1435 
-1446 PAAPDFPSVPVA
+1446 
-1458 EMAETNEAA
+1458 
-1467 MPEAPVKEAGPVAP
+1467 
-1481 VADMTREEPL
+1481 
-1491 PQQETAD
+1491 
-1498 AAAAAPA
+1498 
-1505 DDATGATVDEKERTE
+1505 ATGATVDEKERTE

-1751 ATTNP
+1751 ATTHP
-1756 WIERRAASRPVAPTP
+1756 WIERRTASRPVAPTP

>member
-441 LPLMTGLSQPAPA
+441 LPLMTGLSQSAPA

-483 EQDRQLEQCALP
+483 EQNRQLEQCALP

-523 AAPAAPAP
+523 AAPVVPAPA
-531 TDTARAEKRV
+531 DTARAEKRV
-541 FDLRKTLRQAHDTC
+541 FDLRKTLRQTHDTC

-893 DMRLDMPAAQTARP
+893 DMRLDTPAAQTARP
-907 VADAVQPEEAAPA
+907 VADAAQPEEAAPA
-920 ESPVQENENAP
+920 DSPVQENENAP
-931 DAAEDIAPAPAPA
+931 EAAEDVAPAPAPA

-951 PMPETAETNEAA
+951 PVPETAETNEAA

-968 VKEEEPAAPAADMT
+968 VKEEETAAPAAGMT
-982 REEPLPQQETAAAA
+982 QEEPLPQQETADAGT
-996 AAAPADVAAEAL
+996 PADAAAEAL

-1015 EEAGTKAVAGADVT
+1015 EEAGTKAMADADV
-1029 PPARDEAAAVSPS
+1029 PSPARDEAAAVSPS

-1050 REAAAEQAPPAD
+1050 REAAAEQALPAD
-1062 DVQTGDAPTDAAEAP
+1062 DVQAGDAPTDAAEAP

-1118 PSVPVG
+1118 PSVPVA

-1133 MPEAPT
+1133 MPEAPA
-1139 REEDTSVP
+1139 REEDTAVP

-1155 PLPQQETADA
+1155 PLPQQKTADA
-1165 APADVA
+1165 DAPADAA

-1179 DSTDEAGAETVA
+1179 DSAEEAVAEAMA
-1191 DTDVT
+1191 DADV
-1196 PSAQDE
+1196 PSPARDE

-1213 PAPAREAAA
+1213 PAPARETAA
-1222 EQTLPADDVQTGDAS
+1222 EQPLPADDVQTDDARA
-1237 TDAAEAP
+1237 DAAEAP
-1244 VSDAVQ
+1244 VSDAAQ
-1250 PEEAASA
+1250 PEEAAPA

-1276 APAPAAPDFPSVP
+1276 APAPTAPDFPSVP
-1289 VAEMAET
+1289 VAETAET
-1296 NEAAMPEAPARE
+1296 SEAAMSEAPARE
-1308 EDTAAPAAGMT
+1308 EDTAVPAT
-1319 REEPLPQQETADA
+1319 
-1332 APADVAAEALS
+1332 
-1343 DEMDSTDEAGAE
+1343 
-1355 TVADTDVTPSAQD
+1355 
-1368 EAAAVPPSA
+1368 
-1377 PAFPAPAR
+1377 
-1385 EAAAEQTLP
+1385 
-1394 ADDVQTGDASTD
+1394 
-1406 AAEAPVSDAVQPEE
+1406 
-1420 AASADSPVQE
+1420 
-1430 NENAP
+1430 
-1435 EAAEDVAPAPA
+1435 
-1446 PAAPDFPSVPVA
+1446 
-1458 EMAETNEAA
+1458 
-1467 MPEAPVKEAGPVAP
+1467 
-1481 VADMTREEPL
+1481 DMTREEPL

-1738 PREETPG
+1738 PQEETPG

>member
-1 MTYPLLPLQAGS
+1 MTYPLLPSQAGA

-31 TCPAVP
+31 TCLAVP
-37 TPPPAPAPTPALP
+37 TPPPVPAPTPALP

-58 GTAAGQLGI
+58 GSTAGQMGI

-78 GDMSVEEVATPG
+78 GDMSVEEVAAPG
-90 MMPSFQPLHPRTLP
+90 MLPSFQPLHPRSLP

-115 IPAAGTERTESLM
+115 IPAAGTERAESLM

-134 VPAGAVLY
+134 VPAGAILY
-142 TPDIDPLSRQTTW
+142 TPDMDPLSRQATW

-163 NLLPLPLPAETPQ
+163 NLLPLPLPGEMPQ

-256 GAGNITPADAVSAM
+256 GAGNITPADAASAM

-314 LWPDFSWLG
+314 LWPDFSWMG

-392 ALIIAGMSAPGRE
+392 ALIIAGMSAPGHETGNAAE
-405 AGTSAE
+405 A
-411 PADPLAPG
+411 ADPLVPG
-419 RPARNQTITDPNL
+419 RPVQNQAITDPNL

-483 EQDRQLEQCALP
+483 EQNRQLERCSLP
-495 HDVRSRVENMGRRAR
+495 HDARSRVENMGRRAR
-510 QALSL
+510 QALRL
-515 LHDPAGDA
+515 LHDPSGDA
-523 AAPAAPAP
+523 AVPAAPAP
-531 TDTARAEKRV
+531 SDTARAAKRV
-541 FDLRKTLRQAHDTC
+541 FDLGRTLRQTHETC
-555 RPLAEKS
+555 RTLAEKS
-562 GIALG
+562 GTVLD
-567 WHVPADLEQLYEGPA
+567 WHVPADLGQRYEGPA

-594 DALRATKGGKIHFAV
+594 DAVRATKGGKVHFAV

-629 TGLPPEQRSASLL
+629 TGLPPEQRSAQLL

-662 RGTSVIFTLQLHL
+662 RGTSVIFTLQLQI
-675 PEASDG
+675 PEAPDD
-681 EDLPTVLVC
+681 DLPTVLVC
-690 APDAATRH
+690 APDAATRR

-719 GLATGARK
+719 GLAAGARK

-732 AVLLV
+732 AVLLI

-839 DQGMPDLLL
+839 DQGMPELLL
-848 STDDI
+848 STDDL
-853 PQQTAPAAPAAAS
+853 PQQTAPTNG
-866 ADLPDLFAAPAA
+866 DLPDLFAAPAPARGDA
-878 AAADTAQAEPLPLTD
+878 APSAPLTLTD
-893 DMRLDMPAAQTARP
+893 DMHSDAPAVQSARP
-907 VADAVQPEEAAPA
+907 VTGATQPEEPAPA
-920 ESPVQENENAP
+920 GSPVQEDEAAP
-931 DAAEDIAPAPAPA
+931 DATKDHGPAPAPT

-951 PMPETAETNEAA
+951 PAAGTSADAA
-963 MPEAP
+963 MPENP
-968 VKEEEPAAPAADMT
+968 VAGTNEEGTPETPVREEDAAPTTGTAREEAQLRQAADS
-982 REEPLPQQETAAAA
+982 A
-996 AAAPADVAAEAL
+996 AAAPAGAPAEASSDETDGTKEAVADAEDAADMTPATQDEAAEAPL
-1008 SDEMDSA
+1008 SA
-1015 EEAGTKAVAGADVT
+1015 PVFPVPAQEAGAG
-1029 PPARDEAAAVSPS
+1029 
-1042 APAFPAPA
+1042 
-1050 REAAAEQAPPAD
+1050 QALPG
-1062 DVQTGDAPTDAAEAP
+1062 DVQGDEVRADAAEAP
-1077 VSDAVQPEE
+1077 VTDATRPAEP
-1086 AASADS
+1086 ATTDS
-1092 PVQENENAP
+1092 PVQEDGAAP
-1101 EAAED
+1101 DATKD
-1106 VAPAPAPAAPDF
+1106 HGPAPAPTAPDF
-1118 PSVPVG
+1118 PSEPAAGTSADAVMPESPVAG
-1124 ETAETNEAA
+1124 TNEKGT
-1133 MPEAPT
+1133 PETPV
-1139 REEDTSVP
+1139 REED
-1147 ATDMTQEE
+1147 A
-1155 PLPQQETADA
+1155 A
-1165 APADVA
+1165 AP
-1171 AEALSDEM
+1171 
-1179 DSTDEAGAETVA
+1179 TAGT
-1191 DTDVT
+1191 
-1196 PSAQDE
+1196 
-1202 AAAVPPSAPAF
+1202 
-1213 PAPAREAAA
+1213 
-1222 EQTLPADDVQTGDAS
+1222 
-1237 TDAAEAP
+1237 
-1244 VSDAVQ
+1244 
-1250 PEEAASA
+1250 
-1257 DSPVQENENAPEAA
+1257 
-1271 EDVAP
+1271 
-1276 APAPAAPDFPSVP
+1276 
-1289 VAEMAET
+1289 
-1296 NEAAMPEAPARE
+1296 ARE
-1308 EDTAAPAAGMT
+1308 EAQPRQAA
-1319 REEPLPQQETADA
+1319 
-1332 APADVAAEALS
+1332 
-1343 DEMDSTDEAGAE
+1343 DS
-1355 TVADTDVTPSAQD
+1355 
-1368 EAAAVPPSA
+1368 AAA
-1377 PAFPAPAR
+1377 
-1385 EAAAEQTLP
+1385 
-1394 ADDVQTGDASTD
+1394 
-1406 AAEAPVSDAVQPEE
+1406 
-1420 AASADSPVQE
+1420 
-1430 NENAP
+1430 
-1435 EAAEDVAPAPA
+1435 
-1446 PAAPDFPSVPVA
+1446 
-1458 EMAETNEAA
+1458 
-1467 MPEAPVKEAGPVAP
+1467 
-1481 VADMTREEPL
+1481 
-1491 PQQETAD
+1491 
-1498 AAAAAPA
+1498 
-1505 DDATGATVDEKERTE
+1505 
-1520 APVADAQAASATR
+1520 
-1533 APAFPSVEAAASPL
+1533 APAFPSVGATASPL

-1570 TPVDRPAPRQ
+1570 TPVNRPAPRQ
-1580 EETVSAPVETVV
+1580 EETASAPVETVV

-1627 PRKSS
+1627 PRKSGNS
-1632 STGPGAG
+1632 GPAAG
-1639 TQPAFPGAPVEE
+1639 KQPAFPGAPVEE
-1651 APQAVP
+1651 APHAMP

-1703 NGQPQDKEEARSPQA
+1703 NSQPQDKEEDKGPQA
-1718 PAATAQE
+1718 PAATVQE

-1730 RPMPRKDA
+1730 RPIPKKER
-1738 PREETPG
+1738 PLEETPEAA
-1745 TTADIP
+1745 ADTP
-1751 ATTNP
+1751 ATANP
-1756 WIERRAASRPVAPTP
+1756 WIERRTALRPVAPTP
-1771 RMPVPP
+1771 RLPVPP

-1783 PPDDPEDPLPAL
+1783 PPDNPDDPLPAL

-1868 RHRISMGS
+1868 RHRISLGS

>member
-1 MTYPLLPLQAGS
+1 MTHPLLPTQAAS

-37 TPPPAPAPTPALP
+37 TPPPASAPTPALP
-50 VSLSATPQ
+50 ADLSATPR
-58 GTAAGQLGI
+58 GSAAGQLDI

-78 GDMSVEEVATPG
+78 GDRSVEEVAAPG
-90 MMPSFQPLHPRTLP
+90 MLSSFRPLHPRTLP

-115 IPAAGTERTESLM
+115 IPAAGAGRPAPLV

-142 TPDIDPLSRQTTW
+142 TPGIDPLSRQTTW
-155 QESQANWR
+155 QEDRANWR
-163 NLLPLPLPAETPQ
+163 NLLCLPLPGETPQ
-176 VCFIRLDGQPPLW
+176 ICYIRLDGQPPLW

-201 GAPESLLGPGVM
+201 SAPESLLGPGVM

-314 LWPDFSWLG
+314 LWPDFSWMG
-323 RFLPL
+323 RYLPL

-364 AGLAVLDL
+364 AGLAVLDF

-405 AGTSAE
+405 TETAAAG
-411 PADPLAPG
+411 PADPPAPD
-419 RPARNQTITDPNL
+419 RSAQSQTITDPNL
-432 RLLDTDGNT
+432 RLLDTEGNT

-454 PATVEAESAS
+454 PATVEADSAS

-472 QALAAPLREIV
+472 QALAVPLRELV
-483 EQDRQLEQCALP
+483 EQNRQLEQCSLP
-495 HDVRSRVENMGRRAR
+495 HDVRSRVEGMGRRAR
-510 QALSL
+510 QALRL

-531 TDTARAEKRV
+531 TDGARAATRA
-541 FDLRKTLRQAHDTC
+541 FDLRRMLQKTHEHC
-555 RPLAEKS
+555 RALAEKS

-567 WHVPADLEQLYEGPA
+567 WHVPSDLEQRYEGPA
-582 GELEDVLRLLLE
+582 GDLEETLRLLLE
-594 DALRATKGGKIHFAV
+594 DAVRASKGGKVHFAV
-609 RRVPDSK
+609 RHVPDSK

-629 TGLPPEQRSASLL
+629 TGLPPEQRSAPLL
-642 ARIWELSSSHG
+642 ARIWELSSAHG

-662 RGTSVIFTLQLHL
+662 RGTSVIFTLQLQL
-675 PEASDG
+675 PEASAD
-681 EDLPTVLVC
+681 DLPTVLVC
-690 APDAATRH
+690 APDAATRR

-706 LPCTCHETGTLAH
+706 LPCTCRETGTLAH
-719 GLATGARK
+719 GLAAGARR
-727 GRTPA
+727 GGTPA
-732 AVLLV
+732 TVLLV

-744 DAAPLLRRYHSLAE
+744 EAAPMLRRYHGLAE

-771 QSQWDALAHAG
+771 QSQWDELANAG

-832 PAAAPQA
+832 PVAAPQA

-848 STDDI
+848 STDDM
-853 PQQTAPAAPAAAS
+853 PERTVPAAQAATGG
-866 ADLPDLFAAPAA
+866 DLPDLFAAPASAGAEA
-878 AAADTAQAEPLPLTD
+878 APAAPLSLTD
-893 DMRLDMPAAQTARP
+893 DMRCDAPVAPVAPVAQTARP
-907 VADAVQPEEAAPA
+907 EAEQPLPADDEQSGAVRADAAAASAADDAQP
-920 ESPVQENENAP
+920 V
-931 DAAEDIAPAPAPA
+931 APAP
-944 APDFPSV
+944 
-951 PMPETAETNEAA
+951 
-963 MPEAP
+963 
-968 VKEEEPAAPAADMT
+968 
-982 REEPLPQQETAAAA
+982 
-996 AAAPADVAAEAL
+996 
-1008 SDEMDSA
+1008 
-1015 EEAGTKAVAGADVT
+1015 
-1029 PPARDEAAAVSPS
+1029 
-1042 APAFPAPA
+1042 
-1050 REAAAEQAPPAD
+1050 
-1062 DVQTGDAPTDAAEAP
+1062 
-1077 VSDAVQPEE
+1077 
-1086 AASADS
+1086 ADS
-1092 PVQENENAP
+1092 PVQENGAAP

-1106 VAPAPAPAAPDF
+1106 DGPAPAPMAPDF
-1118 PSVPVG
+1118 PSVPVAAMDDAATQEAPLEEEKEG
-1124 ETAETNEAA
+1124 APTAE
-1133 MPEAPT
+1133 AP
-1139 REEDTSVP
+1139 
-1147 ATDMTQEE
+1147 QEE
-1155 PLPQQETADA
+1155 ALSQQGTADA
-1165 APADVA
+1165 AAAPADGPTSPSDA
-1171 AEALSDEM
+1171 A
-1179 DSTDEAGAETVA
+1179 DSTEEAVAETGA
-1191 DTDVT
+1191 DADM
-1196 PSAQDE
+1196 PGPAQDE
-1202 AAAVPPSAPAF
+1202 AAEVPPSAPAF
-1213 PAPAREAAA
+1213 PAPAQEVEA
-1222 EQTLPADDVQTGDAS
+1222 EQPLPADDRQNRDVRA
-1237 TDAAEAP
+1237 DAAEASAADDAQP
-1244 VSDAVQ
+1244 VA
-1250 PEEAASA
+1250 PAPA
-1257 DSPVQENENAPEAA
+1257 DSPVQENGAAPEAA
-1271 EDVAP
+1271 EDDGP
-1276 APAPAAPDFPSVP
+1276 APAPMAPDFPSVP
-1289 VAEMAET
+1289 VAAMDD
-1296 NEAAMPEAPARE
+1296 AATQEAPLE
-1308 EDTAAPAAGMT
+1308 EEKEEAPTAEAPQKEA
-1319 REEPLPQQETADA
+1319 LPQQGTADA
-1332 APADVAAEALS
+1332 AAIPADGPAASS
-1343 DEMDSTDEAGAE
+1343 DAADSTEEAVAE
-1355 TVADTDVTPSAQD
+1355 TGADADMPSPAQD
-1368 EAAAVPPSA
+1368 EAA
-1377 PAFPAPAR
+1377 
-1385 EAAAEQTLP
+1385 
-1394 ADDVQTGDASTD
+1394 
-1406 AAEAPVSDAVQPEE
+1406 EAPRP
-1420 AASADSPVQE
+1420 
-1430 NENAP
+1430 
-1435 EAAEDVAPAPA
+1435 
-1446 PAAPDFPSVPVA
+1446 
-1458 EMAETNEAA
+1458 
-1467 MPEAPVKEAGPVAP
+1467 
-1481 VADMTREEPL
+1481 
-1491 PQQETAD
+1491 
-1498 AAAAAPA
+1498 
-1505 DDATGATVDEKERTE
+1505 
-1520 APVADAQAASATR
+1520 
-1533 APAFPSVEAAASPL
+1533 APAFPSADAARPL

-1570 TPVDRPAPRQ
+1570 TPVSRPVPRR
-1580 EETVSAPVETVV
+1580 EEAASAPVETVV

-1620 SALITPQ
+1620 SALITPP
-1627 PRKSS
+1627 PRK
-1632 STGPGAG
+1632 GPGSGPAAG

-1651 APQAVP
+1651 APHAVP

-1703 NGQPQDKEEARSPQA
+1703 SSQPRDDREEDKGPQA
-1718 PAATAQE
+1718 PAATVQE

-1730 RPMPRKDA
+1730 RPIPKKEGPQQKSPEA
-1738 PREETPG
+1738 AAEIP
-1745 TTADIP
+1745 TA
-1751 ATTNP
+1751 ANP
-1756 WIERRAASRPVAPTP
+1756 WIERRTAPRPAAPAP
-1771 RMPVPP
+1771 RVPVPP

-1868 RHRISMGS
+1868 RHRISLGS

>member
-1 MTYPLLPLQAGS
+1 MTHPLLPTQAAS

-37 TPPPAPAPTPALP
+37 TPPPASAPTPALP
-50 VSLSATPQ
+50 ADLSATPR
-58 GTAAGQLGI
+58 GSAAGQLDI

-78 GDMSVEEVATPG
+78 GDRSVEEVAAPG
-90 MMPSFQPLHPRTLP
+90 MLSSFRPLHPRTLP

-115 IPAAGTERTESLM
+115 IPAAGAGRPAPLV

-142 TPDIDPLSRQTTW
+142 TPGIDPLSRQTTW
-155 QESQANWR
+155 QEDRANWR
-163 NLLPLPLPAETPQ
+163 NLLCLPLPGETPQ
-176 VCFIRLDGQPPLW
+176 ICYIRLDGQPPLW

-201 GAPESLLGPGVM
+201 DAPESLLGPGVM

-284 HLMQTASHSRL
+284 HLMQTPSHSRL

-314 LWPDFSWLG
+314 LWPDFSWMG
-323 RFLPL
+323 RYLPL

-364 AGLAVLDL
+364 AGLAVLDF

-405 AGTSAE
+405 TETAAAG
-411 PADPLAPG
+411 PADPTAPD
-419 RPARNQTITDPNL
+419 RSAQSQTITDPNL
-432 RLLDTDGNT
+432 RLLDTEGNT

-454 PATVEAESAS
+454 PATVEADSAS

-472 QALAAPLREIV
+472 QALAVPLRELV
-483 EQDRQLEQCALP
+483 EQNRQLEQCSLP
-495 HDVRSRVENMGRRAR
+495 HDVRSRVEGMGRRAR
-510 QALSL
+510 QALRL

-523 AAPAAPAP
+523 AAPAAPDP
-531 TDTARAEKRV
+531 TDGARAATRA
-541 FDLRKTLRQAHDTC
+541 FDLRRMLQKTHEHC
-555 RPLAEKS
+555 RALAEKS

-567 WHVPADLEQLYEGPA
+567 WHVPPDLEQRYEGPA
-582 GELEDVLRLLLE
+582 GDLEETLRLLLE
-594 DALRATKGGKIHFAV
+594 DAVRASKGGKVHFAV
-609 RRVPDSK
+609 RHVPDSK

-629 TGLPPEQRSASLL
+629 TGLPPEQRSAPLL
-642 ARIWELSSSHG
+642 ARIWELSSAHG

-662 RGTSVIFTLQLHL
+662 RGTSVIFTLQLQL
-675 PEASDG
+675 PEASAD
-681 EDLPTVLVC
+681 DLPTVLVC
-690 APDAATRH
+690 APDAATRR

-706 LPCTCHETGTLAH
+706 LPCTCRETGTLAH
-719 GLATGARK
+719 GLAAGARR
-727 GRTPA
+727 GGTPA
-732 AVLLV
+732 TVLLV

-744 DAAPLLRRYHSLAE
+744 EAAPMLRRYHGLAE

-771 QSQWDALAHAG
+771 QSQWDALANAG

-832 PAAAPQA
+832 PVAAPQA

-848 STDDI
+848 STDDM
-853 PQQTAPAAPAAAS
+853 PERTVPAAQAATGG
-866 ADLPDLFAAPAA
+866 DLPDLFAAPASAGAEA
-878 AAADTAQAEPLPLTD
+878 APAAPLSLTD
-893 DMRLDMPAAQTARP
+893 DMRCDAPVAPVAQTARP
-907 VADAVQPEEAAPA
+907 EAEQPLPADDEQSGAVRADAAAASAADDAQP
-920 ESPVQENENAP
+920 V
-931 DAAEDIAPAPAPA
+931 APAP
-944 APDFPSV
+944 
-951 PMPETAETNEAA
+951 
-963 MPEAP
+963 
-968 VKEEEPAAPAADMT
+968 
-982 REEPLPQQETAAAA
+982 
-996 AAAPADVAAEAL
+996 
-1008 SDEMDSA
+1008 
-1015 EEAGTKAVAGADVT
+1015 
-1029 PPARDEAAAVSPS
+1029 
-1042 APAFPAPA
+1042 
-1050 REAAAEQAPPAD
+1050 
-1062 DVQTGDAPTDAAEAP
+1062 
-1077 VSDAVQPEE
+1077 
-1086 AASADS
+1086 ADS
-1092 PVQENENAP
+1092 PVQENDAAP

-1106 VAPAPAPAAPDF
+1106 DGPAPAPTAPDF
-1118 PSVPVG
+1118 PSVPV
-1124 ETAETNEAA
+1124 AA
-1133 MPEAPT
+1133 MDDAATQEAPLEEEKEEAPT
-1139 REEDTSVP
+1139 AEAP
-1147 ATDMTQEE
+1147 QEE
-1155 PLPQQETADA
+1155 PLPQQGTADA
-1165 APADVA
+1165 AAPADGPA
-1171 AEALSDEM
+1171 ASSDAA
-1179 DSTDEAGAETVA
+1179 DSTEEAVAETGA
-1191 DTDVT
+1191 DADM
-1196 PSAQDE
+1196 PSPAQDE
-1202 AAAVPPSAPAF
+1202 AAEVPPSAPAF
-1213 PAPAREAAA
+1213 PAPAQEAEA
-1222 EQTLPADDVQTGDAS
+1222 EQPLPADDRQNRDVRAEAAEEPLS
-1237 TDAAEAP
+1237 DAAQPVAP
-1244 VSDAVQ
+1244 A
-1250 PEEAASA
+1250 PA
-1257 DSPVQENENAPEAA
+1257 DSPVQENGAAPEAA
-1271 EDVAP
+1271 EDDGP
-1276 APAPAAPDFPSVP
+1276 APAPTAPDFPSVP
-1289 VAEMAET
+1289 VAAMDD
-1296 NEAAMPEAPARE
+1296 AATQEAPLE
-1308 EDTAAPAAGMT
+1308 EEKEEAPTAEAPQ
-1319 REEPLPQQETADA
+1319 EEPLPQQGTADA
-1332 APADVAAEALS
+1332 AAPADGPAASS
-1343 DEMDSTDEAGAE
+1343 DAADSTEEAVAE
-1355 TVADTDVTPSAQD
+1355 TGADADMPSPAQD
-1368 EAAAVPPSA
+1368 EAA
-1377 PAFPAPAR
+1377 
-1385 EAAAEQTLP
+1385 
-1394 ADDVQTGDASTD
+1394 
-1406 AAEAPVSDAVQPEE
+1406 EAPRP
-1420 AASADSPVQE
+1420 
-1430 NENAP
+1430 
-1435 EAAEDVAPAPA
+1435 
-1446 PAAPDFPSVPVA
+1446 
-1458 EMAETNEAA
+1458 
-1467 MPEAPVKEAGPVAP
+1467 
-1481 VADMTREEPL
+1481 
-1491 PQQETAD
+1491 
-1498 AAAAAPA
+1498 
-1505 DDATGATVDEKERTE
+1505 
-1520 APVADAQAASATR
+1520 
-1533 APAFPSVEAAASPL
+1533 APAFPSADAARPL

-1570 TPVDRPAPRQ
+1570 TPVSRPVPRR
-1580 EETVSAPVETVV
+1580 EEAASAPVETVV

-1620 SALITPQ
+1620 SALITPP
-1627 PRKSS
+1627 PRK
-1632 STGPGAG
+1632 GPGSGPAAG

-1651 APQAVP
+1651 APHAVP

-1703 NGQPQDKEEARSPQA
+1703 SSQPRDDRDEDKGPQA
-1718 PAATAQE
+1718 PAATVQE

-1730 RPMPRKDA
+1730 RPIPKKEGPQQKSPEA
-1738 PREETPG
+1738 AAEIP
-1745 TTADIP
+1745 TA
-1751 ATTNP
+1751 ANP
-1756 WIERRAASRPVAPTP
+1756 WIERRTAPRPAAPAP
-1771 RMPVPP
+1771 RVPVPP

-1868 RHRISMGS
+1868 RHRISLGS

>member
-531 TDTARAEKRV
+531 ADTARAEKRV

-690 APDAATRH
+690 APDAATRR

-719 GLATGARK
+719 GLAAGARK

-878 AAADTAQAEPLPLTD
+878 AAADTAQTEPLPLTD
-893 DMRLDMPAAQTARP
+893 DMRLDTPAAQTARP
-907 VADAVQPEEAAPA
+907 VVDAVQPEEAASTD
-920 ESPVQENENAP
+920 SPVQENENAP
-931 DAAEDIAPAPAPA
+931 EAVEDVAPAPAPA

-968 VKEEEPAAPAADMT
+968 VKEEGPAAPAA
-982 REEPLPQQETAAAA
+982 
-996 AAAPADVAAEAL
+996 
-1008 SDEMDSA
+1008 
-1015 EEAGTKAVAGADVT
+1015 
-1029 PPARDEAAAVSPS
+1029 
-1042 APAFPAPA
+1042 
-1050 REAAAEQAPPAD
+1050 
-1062 DVQTGDAPTDAAEAP
+1062 
-1077 VSDAVQPEE
+1077 
-1086 AASADS
+1086 
-1092 PVQENENAP
+1092 
-1101 EAAED
+1101 
-1106 VAPAPAPAAPDF
+1106 
-1118 PSVPVG
+1118 
-1124 ETAETNEAA
+1124 
-1133 MPEAPT
+1133 
-1139 REEDTSVP
+1139 
-1147 ATDMTQEE
+1147 DMTQEE

-1165 APADVA
+1165 AAAAPADDA
-1171 AEALSDEM
+1171 AETLSDEM

-1222 EQTLPADDVQTGDAS
+1222 EQTLPADDVQTGDAP

-1244 VSDAVQ
+1244 MSDAVQ

-1257 DSPVQENENAPEAA
+1257 DSPVQE
-1271 EDVAP
+1271 
-1276 APAPAAPDFPSVP
+1276 S
-1289 VAEMAET
+1289 
-1296 NEAAMPEAPARE
+1296 
-1308 EDTAAPAAGMT
+1308 
-1319 REEPLPQQETADA
+1319 
-1332 APADVAAEALS
+1332 
-1343 DEMDSTDEAGAE
+1343 
-1355 TVADTDVTPSAQD
+1355 
-1368 EAAAVPPSA
+1368 
-1377 PAFPAPAR
+1377 
-1385 EAAAEQTLP
+1385 
-1394 ADDVQTGDASTD
+1394 
-1406 AAEAPVSDAVQPEE
+1406 
-1420 AASADSPVQE
+1420 
-1430 NENAP
+1430 ENAP

-1505 DDATGATVDEKERTE
+1505 DVATGATVDEKERTE
-1520 APVADAQAASATR
+1520 APVADAQAAATR

-1751 ATTNP
+1751 ATTHP
-1756 WIERRAASRPVAPTP
+1756 WIERRTASRPVAPTP

>member
-531 TDTARAEKRV
+531 ADTARAEKRV

-719 GLATGARK
+719 GLAAGARK

-848 STDDI
+848 STDDS

-878 AAADTAQAEPLPLTD
+878 AAADTAQTEPLPLTD
-893 DMRLDMPAAQTARP
+893 DMRLDTPAAQTARP

-920 ESPVQENENAP
+920 DSPVQENENSP
-931 DAAEDIAPAPAPA
+931 DAAEDVAPAPAPA

-951 PMPETAETNEAA
+951 PVAEMAETNEAA

-968 VKEEEPAAPAADMT
+968 VKEEETAAPAAGMT
-982 REEPLPQQETAAAA
+982 REEPLPQQETADAA
-996 AAAPADVAAEAL
+996 AAAPADAAAEAL

-1015 EEAGTKAVAGADVT
+1015 EEAGAKAMADTDV
-1029 PPARDEAAAVSPS
+1029 PSPARDEAAEVPPS

-1050 REAAAEQAPPAD
+1050 REVAAEQALPAD

-1077 VSDAVQPEE
+1077 VSDAAQPEE
-1086 AASADS
+1086 AAPADS

-1118 PSVPVG
+1118 PSVPVA
-1124 ETAETNEAA
+1124 ETAETNDAA
-1133 MPEAPT
+1133 MPEAPVK
-1139 REEDTSVP
+1139 EEELAAP
-1147 ATDMTQEE
+1147 AADMTREE
-1155 PLPQQETADA
+1155 PLPQQEAADAAAA
-1165 APADVA
+1165 APADAA

-1179 DSTDEAGAETVA
+1179 DSAEEAGAKAMA
-1191 DTDVT
+1191 DTDV
-1196 PSAQDE
+1196 PSPARDE
-1202 AAAVPPSAPAF
+1202 AAEVPPSAPAF
-1213 PAPAREAAA
+1213 PAPAREVAA
-1222 EQTLPADDVQTGDAS
+1222 EQALPADDVQTGDAP

-1244 VSDAVQ
+1244 VSDAAQ
-1250 PEEAASA
+1250 PEEAAPA

-1296 NEAAMPEAPARE
+1296 NEAAMPE
-1308 EDTAAPAAGMT
+1308 T
-1319 REEPLPQQETADA
+1319 
-1332 APADVAAEALS
+1332 
-1343 DEMDSTDEAGAE
+1343 
-1355 TVADTDVTPSAQD
+1355 
-1368 EAAAVPPSA
+1368 
-1377 PAFPAPAR
+1377 
-1385 EAAAEQTLP
+1385 
-1394 ADDVQTGDASTD
+1394 
-1406 AAEAPVSDAVQPEE
+1406 
-1420 AASADSPVQE
+1420 
-1430 NENAP
+1430 
-1435 EAAEDVAPAPA
+1435 
-1446 PAAPDFPSVPVA
+1446 
-1458 EMAETNEAA
+1458 
-1467 MPEAPVKEAGPVAP
+1467 PVKEAGPAAP
-1481 VADMTREEPL
+1481 AADMTREEPL
-1491 PQQETAD
+1491 SQQETAD

-1505 DDATGATVDEKERTE
+1505 DVATGATVDEKERTE

-1570 TPVDRPAPRQ
+1570 TPVDRPAPWQ

-1632 STGPGAG
+1632 STGPAAG

-1745 TTADIP
+1745 TTANIP

-1756 WIERRAASRPVAPTP
+1756 WIERRTASRPVAPTP

>member
-483 EQDRQLEQCALP
+483 EQNRQLEQCALP

-510 QALSL
+510 QALNL

-531 TDTARAEKRV
+531 ADTARAEKRV

-719 GLATGARK
+719 GLAAGARK

-878 AAADTAQAEPLPLTD
+878 AAADTAQTEPLPLTD
-893 DMRLDMPAAQTARP
+893 DMRLDTPAAQTARP
-907 VADAVQPEEAAPA
+907 VADAVQPEEAA
-920 ESPVQENENAP
+920 
-931 DAAEDIAPAPAPA
+931 
-944 APDFPSV
+944 
-951 PMPETAETNEAA
+951 
-963 MPEAP
+963 
-968 VKEEEPAAPAADMT
+968 
-982 REEPLPQQETAAAA
+982 
-996 AAAPADVAAEAL
+996 
-1008 SDEMDSA
+1008 SA
-1015 EEAGTKAVAGADVT
+1015 E
-1029 PPARDEAAAVSPS
+1029 
-1042 APAFPAPA
+1042 
-1050 REAAAEQAPPAD
+1050 
-1062 DVQTGDAPTDAAEAP
+1062 
-1077 VSDAVQPEE
+1077 
-1086 AASADS
+1086 
-1092 PVQENENAP
+1092 
-1101 EAAED
+1101 
-1106 VAPAPAPAAPDF
+1106 
-1118 PSVPVG
+1118 
-1124 ETAETNEAA
+1124 
-1133 MPEAPT
+1133 
-1139 REEDTSVP
+1139 
-1147 ATDMTQEE
+1147 
-1155 PLPQQETADA
+1155 
-1165 APADVA
+1165 
-1171 AEALSDEM
+1171 
-1179 DSTDEAGAETVA
+1179 
-1191 DTDVT
+1191 
-1196 PSAQDE
+1196 
-1202 AAAVPPSAPAF
+1202 
-1213 PAPAREAAA
+1213 
-1222 EQTLPADDVQTGDAS
+1222 
-1237 TDAAEAP
+1237 
-1244 VSDAVQ
+1244 
-1250 PEEAASA
+1250 
-1257 DSPVQENENAPEAA
+1257 SPVQENENAPEAA

-1385 EAAAEQTLP
+1385 EAAAEQALP
-1394 ADDVQTGDASTD
+1394 ADDVQTGDAPTD
-1406 AAEAPVSDAVQPEE
+1406 AAEAPMSDAVQPEE

-1430 NENAP
+1430 SENAP

-1570 TPVDRPAPRQ
+1570 TPVNRPAPRQ

-1632 STGPGAG
+1632 STGPAAG

-1651 APQAVP
+1651 TPQAVP

-1756 WIERRAASRPVAPTP
+1756 WIERRTASRPVAPTP

-1807 YALEQRRLHLVA
+1807 YALEQRRLHLVT

>member
-1 MTYPLLPLQAGS
+1 MTHPLLPTQAAS

-37 TPPPAPAPTPALP
+37 TPPPASAPTPALP
-50 VSLSATPQ
+50 ADLSATPR
-58 GTAAGQLGI
+58 GSAAGQLDI

-78 GDMSVEEVATPG
+78 GDRSVEEVAAPG
-90 MMPSFQPLHPRTLP
+90 MLSSFRPLHPRTLP

-115 IPAAGTERTESLM
+115 IPAAGGGRPAPPRGRPAPLV

-142 TPDIDPLSRQTTW
+142 TPGIDPLSRQTTW
-155 QESQANWR
+155 QEDRANWR
-163 NLLPLPLPAETPQ
+163 NLLCLPLPGETPQ
-176 VCFIRLDGQPPLW
+176 ICYIRLDGQPPLW

-201 GAPESLLGPGVM
+201 SAPESLLGPGVM

-270 APGLA
+270 TPGLA

-284 HLMQTASHSRL
+284 HLMQTPSHSRL

-314 LWPDFSWLG
+314 LWPDFSWMG
-323 RFLPL
+323 RYLPL

-364 AGLAVLDL
+364 AGLAVLDF

-405 AGTSAE
+405 TETAAAG
-411 PADPLAPG
+411 PADPPAPD
-419 RPARNQTITDPNL
+419 RSAQSQTITDPNL
-432 RLLDTDGNT
+432 RLLDTEGNT

-454 PATVEAESAS
+454 PATVEADSAS

-472 QALAAPLREIV
+472 QALAVPLRELV
-483 EQDRQLEQCALP
+483 EQNRQLEQCSLP
-495 HDVRSRVENMGRRAR
+495 HDVRSRVEGMGRRAR
-510 QALSL
+510 QALRL

-531 TDTARAEKRV
+531 TDGARAATRA
-541 FDLRKTLRQAHDTC
+541 FDLRRMLQKTHEHC
-555 RPLAEKS
+555 RALAEKS

-567 WHVPADLEQLYEGPA
+567 WHVPSDLEQRYEGPA
-582 GELEDVLRLLLE
+582 GDLEETLRLLLE
-594 DALRATKGGKIHFAV
+594 DAVRASKGGKVHFAV
-609 RRVPDSK
+609 RHVPDSK

-629 TGLPPEQRSASLL
+629 TGLPPEQRSAPLL
-642 ARIWELSSSHG
+642 ARIWELSSAHG

-662 RGTSVIFTLQLHL
+662 RGTSVIFTLQLQL
-675 PEASDG
+675 PEASAD
-681 EDLPTVLVC
+681 DLPTVLVC
-690 APDAATRH
+690 APDAATRR

-706 LPCTCHETGTLAH
+706 LPCTCRETGTLAH
-719 GLATGARK
+719 GLAAGARR
-727 GRTPA
+727 GGTPA
-732 AVLLV
+732 TVLLV

-744 DAAPLLRRYHSLAE
+744 EAAPMLRRYHGLAE

-771 QSQWDALAHAG
+771 QSQWDELANAG

-832 PAAAPQA
+832 PVAAPQA

-848 STDDI
+848 STDDM
-853 PQQTAPAAPAAAS
+853 PERTVPAAQAATGG
-866 ADLPDLFAAPAA
+866 DLPDLFAAPASAGAEA
-878 AAADTAQAEPLPLTD
+878 APAAPLSLTD
-893 DMRLDMPAAQTARP
+893 DMRRDAPVAPVAQTARP
-907 VADAVQPEEAAPA
+907 E
-920 ESPVQENENAP
+920 
-931 DAAEDIAPAPAPA
+931 
-944 APDFPSV
+944 
-951 PMPETAETNEAA
+951 
-963 MPEAP
+963 
-968 VKEEEPAAPAADMT
+968 
-982 REEPLPQQETAAAA
+982 
-996 AAAPADVAAEAL
+996 
-1008 SDEMDSA
+1008 
-1015 EEAGTKAVAGADVT
+1015 
-1029 PPARDEAAAVSPS
+1029 
-1042 APAFPAPA
+1042 
-1050 REAAAEQAPPAD
+1050 AEQPLPAD
-1062 DVQTGDAPTDAAEAP
+1062 DEQSGAVRADAAEASAADDAQP
-1077 VSDAVQPEE
+1077 VAP
-1086 AASADS
+1086 APADS
-1092 PVQENENAP
+1092 PVQENGAAP
-1101 EAAED
+1101 EAAE
-1106 VAPAPAPAAPDF
+1106 AP
-1118 PSVPVG
+1118 
-1124 ETAETNEAA
+1124 
-1133 MPEAPT
+1133 
-1139 REEDTSVP
+1139 
-1147 ATDMTQEE
+1147 QEE
-1155 PLPQQETADA
+1155 ALPQQGTADA
-1165 APADVA
+1165 AAPADSPA
-1171 AEALSDEM
+1171 ASSDAA
-1179 DSTDEAGAETVA
+1179 DSTEEAVAETGA
-1191 DTDVT
+1191 DADM
-1196 PSAQDE
+1196 PGPAQDE
-1202 AAAVPPSAPAF
+1202 AAEVPPSAPAF
-1213 PAPAREAAA
+1213 PAPAQEVAA
-1222 EQTLPADDVQTGDAS
+1222 EQPLPADDRQNRDVRA
-1237 TDAAEAP
+1237 DAAEASAADDAQP
-1244 VSDAVQ
+1244 VA
-1250 PEEAASA
+1250 PAPA
-1257 DSPVQENENAPEAA
+1257 DSPVQENGAAPEAA
-1271 EDVAP
+1271 EGDGP
-1276 APAPAAPDFPSVP
+1276 APAPTAPDFPSVP
-1289 VAEMAET
+1289 VAAMDD
-1296 NEAAMPEAPARE
+1296 AATQEAPLE
-1308 EDTAAPAAGMT
+1308 EEKEGAPTAEAPQ
-1319 REEPLPQQETADA
+1319 EEALPQQGTADA
-1332 APADVAAEALS
+1332 AAPADGPAASS
-1343 DEMDSTDEAGAE
+1343 DAADSTEEAVAE
-1355 TVADTDVTPSAQD
+1355 TGADADMPSPAQD
-1368 EAAAVPPSA
+1368 EAA
-1377 PAFPAPAR
+1377 
-1385 EAAAEQTLP
+1385 
-1394 ADDVQTGDASTD
+1394 
-1406 AAEAPVSDAVQPEE
+1406 EAPRP
-1420 AASADSPVQE
+1420 
-1430 NENAP
+1430 
-1435 EAAEDVAPAPA
+1435 
-1446 PAAPDFPSVPVA
+1446 
-1458 EMAETNEAA
+1458 
-1467 MPEAPVKEAGPVAP
+1467 
-1481 VADMTREEPL
+1481 
-1491 PQQETAD
+1491 
-1498 AAAAAPA
+1498 
-1505 DDATGATVDEKERTE
+1505 
-1520 APVADAQAASATR
+1520 
-1533 APAFPSVEAAASPL
+1533 APAFPSADAARPL

-1570 TPVDRPAPRQ
+1570 TPVSRPVPRR
-1580 EETVSAPVETVV
+1580 EEAASAPVETVV

-1620 SALITPQ
+1620 SALITPP
-1627 PRKSS
+1627 PRK
-1632 STGPGAG
+1632 GPGSGPAAG

-1651 APQAVP
+1651 APHAVP

-1703 NGQPQDKEEARSPQA
+1703 SSQPRDDRDEDKGPQA
-1718 PAATAQE
+1718 PAATVQE

-1730 RPMPRKDA
+1730 RPIPKKEGPQQKSPEA
-1738 PREETPG
+1738 AAEIP
-1745 TTADIP
+1745 TA
-1751 ATTNP
+1751 ANP
-1756 WIERRAASRPVAPTP
+1756 WIERRTAPRPAAPAP
-1771 RMPVPP
+1771 RVPVPP

-1868 RHRISMGS
+1868 RHRISLGS

>member
-1 MTYPLLPLQAGS
+1 MTYPLLPLQAGF

-115 IPAAGTERTESLM
+115 IPAAGTERIESLM

-531 TDTARAEKRV
+531 ADTARAEKRV

-690 APDAATRH
+690 APDAATRR

-719 GLATGARK
+719 GLAAGARK

-878 AAADTAQAEPLPLTD
+878 AAADTAQTEPLPLTD
-893 DMRLDMPAAQTARP
+893 DMRLDTPAAQTARP
-907 VADAVQPEEAAPA
+907 VADAVQPEEAA
-920 ESPVQENENAP
+920 
-931 DAAEDIAPAPAPA
+931 
-944 APDFPSV
+944 
-951 PMPETAETNEAA
+951 
-963 MPEAP
+963 
-968 VKEEEPAAPAADMT
+968 
-982 REEPLPQQETAAAA
+982 
-996 AAAPADVAAEAL
+996 
-1008 SDEMDSA
+1008 SA
-1015 EEAGTKAVAGADVT
+1015 E
-1029 PPARDEAAAVSPS
+1029 
-1042 APAFPAPA
+1042 
-1050 REAAAEQAPPAD
+1050 
-1062 DVQTGDAPTDAAEAP
+1062 
-1077 VSDAVQPEE
+1077 
-1086 AASADS
+1086 S

-1118 PSVPVG
+1118 PSVPMP

-1133 MPEAPT
+1133 IPEAPVK
-1139 REEDTSVP
+1139 EEVP
-1147 ATDMTQEE
+1147 
-1155 PLPQQETADA
+1155 
-1165 APADVA
+1165 
-1171 AEALSDEM
+1171 
-1179 DSTDEAGAETVA
+1179 
-1191 DTDVT
+1191 
-1196 PSAQDE
+1196 
-1202 AAAVPPSAPAF
+1202 
-1213 PAPAREAAA
+1213 
-1222 EQTLPADDVQTGDAS
+1222 
-1237 TDAAEAP
+1237 
-1244 VSDAVQ
+1244 
-1250 PEEAASA
+1250 
-1257 DSPVQENENAPEAA
+1257 
-1271 EDVAP
+1271 
-1276 APAPAAPDFPSVP
+1276 
-1289 VAEMAET
+1289 
-1296 NEAAMPEAPARE
+1296 
-1308 EDTAAPAAGMT
+1308 AAPAADMT

-1385 EAAAEQTLP
+1385 EAAAEQALP
-1394 ADDVQTGDASTD
+1394 ADDVQTDDARAD
-1406 AAEAPVSDAVQPEE
+1406 AAEAPVSDAAQPEE
-1420 AASADSPVQE
+1420 AAPADSPVQE

-1467 MPEAPVKEAGPVAP
+1467 MPEAPVKEEGPAAPTAG
-1481 VADMTREEPL
+1481 MTREEPL

-1505 DDATGATVDEKERTE
+1505 DAATGATVDEKERTE
-1520 APVADAQAASATR
+1520 APVADAQASATR

-1756 WIERRAASRPVAPTP
+1756 WIERRTASRPVAPTP

>member
-58 GTAAGQLGI
+58 GAAAGQLGI

-90 MMPSFQPLHPRTLP
+90 MMPPFQPLHPRTLP

-531 TDTARAEKRV
+531 ADTARAEKRV

-562 GIALG
+562 GIALV

-690 APDAATRH
+690 APDAATRR

-719 GLATGARK
+719 GLAAGARK

-878 AAADTAQAEPLPLTD
+878 AAADTAQAEPLTLTD
-893 DMRLDMPAAQTARP
+893 DMSLDTPAAQTARP
-907 VADAVQPEEAAPA
+907 VADAVQPEEAA
-920 ESPVQENENAP
+920 
-931 DAAEDIAPAPAPA
+931 
-944 APDFPSV
+944 
-951 PMPETAETNEAA
+951 
-963 MPEAP
+963 
-968 VKEEEPAAPAADMT
+968 
-982 REEPLPQQETAAAA
+982 
-996 AAAPADVAAEAL
+996 
-1008 SDEMDSA
+1008 
-1015 EEAGTKAVAGADVT
+1015 
-1029 PPARDEAAAVSPS
+1029 
-1042 APAFPAPA
+1042 
-1050 REAAAEQAPPAD
+1050 
-1062 DVQTGDAPTDAAEAP
+1062 
-1077 VSDAVQPEE
+1077 
-1086 AASADS
+1086 SADS
-1092 PVQENENAP
+1092 PVQEHENAP

-1118 PSVPVG
+1118 PSVPVP

-1133 MPEAPT
+1133 MPEAPVK
-1139 REEDTSVP
+1139 EEETAAP
-1147 ATDMTQEE
+1147 AAGMTQEE

-1179 DSTDEAGAETVA
+1179 DSTDEAGAETVV

-1222 EQTLPADDVQTGDAS
+1222 EQALPADDVQTGDAP

-1244 VSDAVQ
+1244 MSDAVQ
-1250 PEEAASA
+1250 PEEAAPA

-1276 APAPAAPDFPSVP
+1276 APAPAV
-1289 VAEMAET
+1289 
-1296 NEAAMPEAPARE
+1296 
-1308 EDTAAPAAGMT
+1308 
-1319 REEPLPQQETADA
+1319 
-1332 APADVAAEALS
+1332 
-1343 DEMDSTDEAGAE
+1343 
-1355 TVADTDVTPSAQD
+1355 
-1368 EAAAVPPSA
+1368 
-1377 PAFPAPAR
+1377 
-1385 EAAAEQTLP
+1385 
-1394 ADDVQTGDASTD
+1394 
-1406 AAEAPVSDAVQPEE
+1406 
-1420 AASADSPVQE
+1420 
-1430 NENAP
+1430 
-1435 EAAEDVAPAPA
+1435 
-1446 PAAPDFPSVPVA
+1446 PDFPSVPVA

-1481 VADMTREEPL
+1481 AADMTREEPL

-1505 DDATGATVDEKERTE
+1505 DVATGATVDEKERTE

-1751 ATTNP
+1751 ATTHP
-1756 WIERRAASRPVAPTP
+1756 WIERRTASRPVAPTP

>member
-1 MTYPLLPLQAGS
+1 MTYPLLPLQAGF

-483 EQDRQLEQCALP
+483 EQNRQLEQCALP

-531 TDTARAEKRV
+531 ADTARAEKRV

-719 GLATGARK
+719 GLAAGARK

-809 VADLGAPLPETRQA
+809 VADLGAPLPETRQT

-878 AAADTAQAEPLPLTD
+878 AAADTAQTEPLPLTD
-893 DMRLDMPAAQTARP
+893 DMRLDTPAAQTARP
-907 VADAVQPEEAAPA
+907 VADAVQPEEAA
-920 ESPVQENENAP
+920 
-931 DAAEDIAPAPAPA
+931 
-944 APDFPSV
+944 
-951 PMPETAETNEAA
+951 
-963 MPEAP
+963 
-968 VKEEEPAAPAADMT
+968 
-982 REEPLPQQETAAAA
+982 
-996 AAAPADVAAEAL
+996 
-1008 SDEMDSA
+1008 SA
-1015 EEAGTKAVAGADVT
+1015 E
-1029 PPARDEAAAVSPS
+1029 
-1042 APAFPAPA
+1042 
-1050 REAAAEQAPPAD
+1050 
-1062 DVQTGDAPTDAAEAP
+1062 
-1077 VSDAVQPEE
+1077 
-1086 AASADS
+1086 
-1092 PVQENENAP
+1092 
-1101 EAAED
+1101 
-1106 VAPAPAPAAPDF
+1106 
-1118 PSVPVG
+1118 
-1124 ETAETNEAA
+1124 
-1133 MPEAPT
+1133 
-1139 REEDTSVP
+1139 
-1147 ATDMTQEE
+1147 
-1155 PLPQQETADA
+1155 
-1165 APADVA
+1165 
-1171 AEALSDEM
+1171 
-1179 DSTDEAGAETVA
+1179 
-1191 DTDVT
+1191 
-1196 PSAQDE
+1196 
-1202 AAAVPPSAPAF
+1202 
-1213 PAPAREAAA
+1213 
-1222 EQTLPADDVQTGDAS
+1222 
-1237 TDAAEAP
+1237 
-1244 VSDAVQ
+1244 
-1250 PEEAASA
+1250 
-1257 DSPVQENENAPEAA
+1257 
-1271 EDVAP
+1271 
-1276 APAPAAPDFPSVP
+1276 
-1289 VAEMAET
+1289 
-1296 NEAAMPEAPARE
+1296 
-1308 EDTAAPAAGMT
+1308 
-1319 REEPLPQQETADA
+1319 
-1332 APADVAAEALS
+1332 
-1343 DEMDSTDEAGAE
+1343 
-1355 TVADTDVTPSAQD
+1355 
-1368 EAAAVPPSA
+1368 
-1377 PAFPAPAR
+1377 
-1385 EAAAEQTLP
+1385 
-1394 ADDVQTGDASTD
+1394 
-1406 AAEAPVSDAVQPEE
+1406 
-1420 AASADSPVQE
+1420 SPVQE

-1632 STGPGAG
+1632 STGPAAG
-1639 TQPAFPGAPVEE
+1639 TQPAFPGVPVEE

-1756 WIERRAASRPVAPTP
+1756 WIERRTASRPVAPTP